1 MIYNK
6 KGKLNKLKTCL
17 LLLMMVLFAGAATA
31 QTNVYQHSG
40 TQAVTTN
47 GTLNYYDSGGA
58 SSVNGDY
65 YWEHWYKHN
74 ENSTLTFKNGTN
86 PVKVSFNHFTAWDDD
101 GTNAI
106 NLGQFA
112 LRINNDHLYVYE
124 GETADEANLI
134 VDLTGTIKD
143 EFSIMAQGPITFKF
157 VSDGQYRDEG
167 WAATVTSPS
176 TGFAVPLPLIA
187 KETCSDVVYINNSA
201 FGAKIYYTTN
211 GDQPSIYSTE
221 YTEPFAIDLNLDG
234 AMVTV
239 KAIAIVEGVG
249 TSGATPA
256 QHTFLH
262 ADQRPLPGEP
272 TISFEGN
279 IVKMTPA
286 AVPAGL
292 NDTYYVRYTT
302 DGSEPSATNG
312 TVYSE
317 PFEWHTPNTTFKAI
331 TQATDCPDKISTVVS
346 KTFGDVT
353 VPSPVIS
360 FDASGNATITC
371 SFAQASIYYTTNGSE
386 PTTSSSQYTATFAVT
401 PGTTVKAF
409 AYYGAEHYLPSAVVS
424 KIYVPEG
431 GSGVY
436 GGTTVLLDDREDHT
450 WSYYSDGDQP
460 IHSLKPADVKIT
472 YTGYGDNTMTS
483 TNTDNMPANSAFDTE
498 VTSSQVAVNVGEA
511 GNQFIYLKTLENANA
526 DGSGNYPYTMI
537 PNPFQVRP
545 TYEEETPSGS
555 TIDVTI
561 GSGNN
566 TSQYLPT
573 YTYNRYSF
581 SEQIYTA
588 SEIGSAGTIRT
599 LSFRVSSNAT
609 SRNVAI
615 YLKHTT
621 KTSFTSNTN
630 WESMSSSDLV
640 FNGTVTFTSGW
651 TEITLDT
658 PFEYNGTSNL
668 IVAVD
673 DNTNGW
679 QSSAMQCY
687 TYNAGS
693 NRSIYV
699 TSDNTNYTPSTTTYT
714 GTRDSYCN
722 QVKFSSNGGSSSSAK
737 YRGFYAWRV
746 KSLSS
751 GLAIQAD
758 GANVGVDGIIYP
770 DQEIEFVTAN
780 AKGNEVEFEA
790 LWAQAYVNSSTY
802 ATNSG
807 NYQNAYER
815 NFKVGN
821 TITTYNYPV
830 TFSTIYPDGTGTAGT
845 IALGANYTCSSDVK
859 FENITFTGGG
869 SRTFTADG
877 NDLIFGRGI
886 SGTVNYVRGLNQGTS
901 NNYSR
906 YRTDV
911 NFNIRIESGSFNY
924 VSFYAGYTSTQG
936 DSDAYTRLDGS
947 ANCVNVVLG
956 CDYDRAKGA
965 NNHGNDNLSVAY
977 AVTMG
982 NRVRMYNQVA
992 SSKTLDLNI
1001 KSGKFYTSMG
1011 DDMGTGDA
1019 TESMYLGITS
1029 YISDNSGNTTK
1040 TGERYVTIEG
1050 GEMTNIAGG
1059 VDANQTGDNGV
1070 RSFNLRMRG
1079 GLVKGAIYGAGAI
1092 SPANGDRHMV
1102 FTGGTV
1108 KGWIGAGANGVTA
1121 ENVTTG
1127 GQTHGES
1134 FVYVGGKT
1142 SVGGSA
1148 SINGSEGGTVFGAG
1162 KGSGASDEPESGRMS
1177 YGTNVVIADECDI
1190 LNNVYGGGNYG
1201 FAEEYTKLHILG
1213 GTVKGSVFGGSNQ
1226 NKGPVV
1232 TINMTNG
1239 NIKGNLYGG
1248 SNTSG
1253 TIAGLATI
1261 NVSGGNVSNVFGGGY
1276 GTSTNMAAG
1285 TKVTVS
1291 GGTIGTSAKEEPNG
1305 NVYGG
1310 GYAGTVTGNTEVNIT
1325 GGTMNDVYGAGLGA
1339 EYNGTTWPPTAA
1351 NANITGTTTVNVS
1364 GGTMA
1369 NVYGG
1374 GENGS
1379 VAFNATATSSTGKST
1394 VNVSGGE
1401 VTENVFGGGKNG
1413 TTQGATIVNVSG
1425 GNIRGNVFGG
1435 ALGAHGRIYVTGMR
1449 TVNILDGHVYGNVY
1463 GGSRNAND
1471 GNDLSRADNSFST
1484 YLGTEKISVTNIS
1497 GGIVDQNVYAAG
1509 YYGSTFGSV
1518 YVFIGKDAINNAPF
1532 KAPTDGITYN
1542 VNMLSIGGSVWAGGD
1557 WGTFSGQFGGS
1568 TVSGNSNIYVDGTDY
1583 ETETTQ
1589 TSNAQYMNIG
1599 GSVLGCGTSCH
1610 AGKNDRTIV
1619 IRNYGHADGNEPA
1632 EATRT
1637 LFSIQFAKTLII
1649 DNSNINFTGQGR
1661 INSLVTTEKYGIYE
1675 IANGAVSDIQ
1685 PYGLRLINGG
1695 GLFLNA
1701 PVTQI
1706 ANFKSMQLKSS
1717 YADIYAAL
1725 NDGGMVD
1732 NADFDEVTPTTLP
1745 TVANKVRVNNGTYVE
1760 VKYVSTT
1767 NGTKFGPV
1775 IGYTYMMAANIDDD
1789 ATCAYARPRWCYL
1802 TQIPDEYNN
1811 PNDGGWISYTTSE
1824 NTFALDGNSGSVQ
1837 MPYEN
1842 HTTRSG
1848 EDYFRIWRVGGTE
1861 HYREDV
1867 FDAAANG
1874 TATFSTVDVTITL
1887 PAFRAKTNYYRFETT
1902 GDGTNTTIDYGPD
1915 VLTFNAANYA
1925 KPCADGN
1932 WMYYDEDNL
1941 AQVTGVNENNT
1952 NTAFQKAL
1960 TEIKKNPDVNFGL
1973 VAMPGEGL
1981 NGSNYIICSDADNNL
1996 ANANTKFGNE
2006 NNTEQPQVTFRLTY
2020 YNKLSSN
2027 MTWDPMTIV
2036 LVQCDANGNPVD
2048 RVTISLAV
2056 NTSASIEQEF
2066 STKVYAIMQGKGQ
2079 TAETFNAKVVLPM
2092 FSLYESGEDAVFT
2105 LNSVGFEPAHNGVLV
2120 ERGDEYTFNN
2130 YAVDYAA
2137 GLNYDNTSG
2146 WSSPTVVGDYHDTYP
2161 MTAQGGHTNQTEI
2174 VGYAGGRQQFA
2185 IDFTLHYNGH
2195 ETADAEELIGTLTYN
2210 ITFSN
2215 YKKQTGVD
2223 EQGNP
2228 VYSEENNQPLKIVV
2242 EVYRRGTGNKF
2253 YLDGVNGS
2261 NSNSALF
2268 PNDAVK
2274 SLSTIFNRCGYLAGD
2289 EVYVVNKVTATNAL
2303 TWNGLPYN
2311 NVTLYRYNGGHKLKA
2326 DPETGVITPIVGN
2339 ENNDSYKGELLVVN
2353 NRAILTGITL
2363 DGYYEDPF
2371 APAGGKGE
2379 TPETSV
2385 QATAPLITVSNGG
2398 IVELSNGTVLNNNY
2412 NTGNGGAVYV
2422 NNGGTLMMNM
2432 DAQIKDNVSVGVGA
2446 GVYMAGNMIVSDDV
2460 KVFDN
2465 KKGTTQNN
2473 VLLTAADKVITIG
2486 TDVTTDDYAKLGT
2499 DAKIGVTKELYG
2511 DVQGY
2516 TKVVNVESNNDIA
2529 WLETPYNVHPNS
2541 IIYHDLGMYQLEKF
2555 SDPTYLYWIGT
2566 WVTVQYWNPK
2576 YESNEVEGYDPDNMD
2591 YSNIDT
2597 PEELAWLI
2605 SMVNGENGAT
2615 PNDLSGKTVNITADI
2630 DMNASIW
2637 VPIGSLTHPFK
2648 GTFEGNGHVITGM
2661 RSPLVQTNM
2670 AMFGNTDGATIQD
2683 MVAKVNFDANSANMG
2698 TLVGTMTGGTL
2709 SNVEAA
2715 GVISGGSNTVNMGGL
2730 VGNAVS
2736 GTIHSAFAVNEMTGA
2751 TNTVMGGLVG
2761 TNGADLYNSYANVT
2775 MTGSNTKGGL
2785 VGVNNEGCTVEN
2797 CYVVLGQQEYP
2808 AFAYTNKGSIN
2819 YCYVDKAGAQVG
2831 DTEGSTGSI
2840 AKSGTYAAVK
2850 GRKELGYMYS
2860 DNIVTAPAE
2869 NAYANHEN
2877 HEYLNNHTVVWNG
2890 LLSVLNQWVAD
2901 GHTSYSTWY
2910 RPTTQGIN
2918 GDLPVLGFPKDN
2930 SMATTATDAKF
2941 LQYAAYNLEHTS
2953 KADAFD
2959 NGIDGLLTNTNYTN
2973 IFLYGNA
2980 TEVANVPAANT
2991 HVFINE
2997 DAVLLQSGNGEFI
3010 NATVGVTFDNSD
3022 KGTHSYDY
3030 YDNKLEYDWHM
3041 MSSPLKDA
3049 IIGATYGDA
3058 TGNGQPVNI
3067 TKLEGSYFPDGLISG
3082 SNPAIGGDVKWDFYT
3097 YFEPEYHWIYLK
3109 RSGDNHWHT
3118 DGGAQIQYLSGQEGV
3133 AVNNNETIFVPGKG
3147 YMMAINQDTYMSST
3161 GTLNSGDVTIKLTKQ
3176 ESQAPAPEQEYNEG
3190 WNLVGNPYQ
3199 AYLKMSNLGH
3209 AAYTYDADK
3218 GVYVPFVKGQSDN
3231 LEVLAKFVHPHQA
3244 FFVNAASN
3252 DEELTFTPDMA
3263 TTEEDANSY
3272 FRDDNIN
3279 YPLVNLYAEN
3289 EGGSRDLTVIELHR
3303 PELGGVTKLQ
3313 TMRSSNFII
3322 AAHLDGQ
3329 SYGLVFTPEG
3339 TERIPVHFIADEN
3352 GTYTLRWNT
3361 QNGEFTSLRL
3371 VDNLTGTNYDMLAN
3385 DHYTFTASTEDY
3397 ASRFYI
3403 TYTVTDVDEN
3413 VDGESNFAYF
3423 DGTDWVIN
3431 GQGTLDVVDV
3441 LGRTLFSQRLTN
3453 DQNRVNLNGVA
3464 KGVYLLRVSN
3474 GKNTMVQK
3482 IVVR

>member
-6 KGKLNKLKTCL
+6 KGKLNKLKTSLL
-17 LLLMMVLFAGAATA
+17 LLLMVLFALPVKA

-211 GDQPSIYSTE
+211 GDQPTISSTE
-221 YTEPFAIDLNLDG
+221 YTEPFAIDLDPVG

-249 TSGATPA
+249 TSGTTPA

-262 ADQRPLPGEP
+262 ADQRPVPDEP
-272 TISFEGN
+272 TISISGN
-279 IVKMTPA
+279 TVTFTPSD
-286 AVPAGL
+286 VPAGL
-292 NDTYYVRYTT
+292 NDTYYIRYTT
-302 DGSEPSATNG
+302 DGSDPTATNG
-312 TVYSE
+312 TVLNSRTG
-317 PFEWHTPNTTFKAI
+317 FSIEWHTPNTTFKAI

-386 PTTSSSQYTATFAVT
+386 PTTSSSQYTAPFAVT

-409 AYYGAEHYLPSAVVS
+409 AHYAADHYLPSAVVS

-431 GSGVY
+431 GSGTYNGV
-436 GGTTVLLDDREDHT
+436 VLLDDREDHS
-450 WSYYSDGDQP
+450 WSYYSDGTQP

-472 YTGYGDNTMTS
+472 YKGYGPNTMTS

-498 VTSSQVAVNVGEA
+498 VEEDQVAVNVGEPE
-511 GNQFIYLKTLENANA
+511 NQFVYLKTLENANEA
-526 DGSGNYPYTMI
+526 GTGNYPYTMI
-537 PNPFQVRP
+537 ANPFQVRP
-545 TYEEETPSGS
+545 TYGE
-555 TIDVTI
+555 
-561 GSGNN
+561 
-566 TSQYLPT
+566 
-573 YTYNRYSF
+573 
-581 SEQIYTA
+581 
-588 SEIGSAGTIRT
+588 GT
-599 LSFRVSSNAT
+599 
-609 SRNVAI
+609 
-615 YLKHTT
+615 
-621 KTSFTSNTN
+621 
-630 WESMSSSDLV
+630 
-640 FNGTVTFTSGW
+640 
-651 TEITLDT
+651 
-658 PFEYNGTSNL
+658 
-668 IVAVD
+668 
-673 DNTNGW
+673 
-679 QSSAMQCY
+679 
-687 TYNAGS
+687 
-693 NRSIYV
+693 
-699 TSDNTNYTPSTTTYT
+699 TTTYT
-714 GTRDSYCN
+714 SYDK
-722 QVKFSSNGGSSSSAK
+722 VTSSSNLDLTLGTYLLVYELGSYAFNGTISNGNGGRTSISITDGVISTPGSAAILTLVQAATSGGTTYYYLMSGNTYYGADGGDLVSTTSNPTQAYQWTVSISNGTLSMNNRTQTGGNNPRHLVYSSDYYFYPGRSNVSNNLSLYKATEHTVTTSD

-746 KSLSS
+746 KSMSNGLSIKV
-751 GLAIQAD
+751 GD
-758 GANVGVDGIIYP
+758 NTYTNANITTGIILYP

-780 AKGNEVEFEA
+780 QEGNEVEFEA
-790 LWAQAYVNSSTY
+790 MWAKAYY
-802 ATNSG
+802 YDATSQSG
-807 NYQNAYER
+807 DLNANVGYER
-815 NFKVGN
+815 NFVKLGGEG
-821 TITTYNYPV
+821 TWDIDGITYPCTVSAYN
-830 TFSTIYPDGTGTAGT
+830 PDGSN
-845 IALGANYTCSSDVK
+845 GATSAKVSGEITCQADLK
-859 FENITFTGGG
+859 IENIQISGESSTM
-869 SRTFTADG
+869 TA
-877 NDLIFGRGI
+877 NNHDLIIGRGI
-886 SGTVNYVRGLNQGTS
+886 SGRTNSIQGIGGNTAS
-901 NNYSR
+901 NLDY
-906 YRTDV
+906 T
-911 NFNIRIESGSFNY
+911 IRVESGTFTN
-924 VSFYAGYTSTQG
+924 FAMMRQ
-936 DSDAYTRLDGS
+936 GS
-947 ANCVNVVLG
+947 ATCTGVNSARAILG
-956 CDYDRAKGA
+956 SDYDRAKKDNGKLSITGTMYGGSSNHA
-965 NNHGNDNLSVAY
+965 FSTATNRNNLTFDWL
-977 AVTMG
+977 
-982 NRVRMYNQVA
+982 
-992 SSKTLDLNI
+992 I
-1001 KSGKFYTSMG
+1001 KSGYFQGNVGTATAEQSIY
-1011 DDMGTGDA
+1011 MGTPGD
-1019 TESMYLGITS
+1019 
-1029 YISDNSGNTTK
+1029 GNTQNSVQYQGK
-1040 TGERYVTIEG
+1040 RRLILEG
-1050 GEMTNIAGG
+1050 GSVANIAGG
-1059 VDANQTGDNGV
+1059 INCYENNYANYMVNDGSWAVMIRMKGGTVRGV
-1070 RSFNLRMRG
+1070 
-1079 GLVKGAIYGAGAI
+1079 VYGAAQFAG
-1092 SPANGDRHMV
+1092 SSGDRRFV
-1102 FTGGTV
+1102 FTGGSV
-1108 KGWIGAGANGVTA
+1108 AGWIAGGCNGT
-1121 ENVTTG
+1121 NTTG
-1127 GQTHGES
+1127 GELYGDTYIY
-1134 FVYVGGKT
+1134 FGGKAQCD
-1142 SVGGSA
+1142 S
-1148 SINGSEGGTVFGAG
+1148 NGSSTTIGPGQATGGNIFGAG
-1162 KGSGASDEPESGRMS
+1162 SGNSGATGDNATVGRVNNS
-1177 YGTNVVIADECDI
+1177 TIVIADEATVER
-1190 LNNVYGGGNYG
+1190 NVYGGGNYG
-1201 FAEEYTKLHILG
+1201 YVRNGETNKSDIYVLG
-1213 GTVKGSVFGGSNQ
+1213 GTVEGSVFGGSNMQKGQ
-1226 NKGPVV
+1226 NV
-1232 TINMTNG
+1232 
-1239 NIKGNLYGG
+1239 NITMKDGTVEGNLYGG
-1248 SNTSG
+1248 SNTQG
-1253 TIAGLATI
+1253 TINYLATI
-1261 NVSGGNVSNVFGGGY
+1261 NISGGTVSNVFGGGY
-1276 GTSTNMAAG
+1276 GSSTNMAAG

-1291 GGTIGTSAKEEPNG
+1291 GGIVGTKDTSKADTYTYG

-1325 GGTMNDVYGAGLGA
+1325 GGTMKDVYGAGLGA
-1339 EYNGTTWPPTAA
+1339 EYNGTTWPPAAA

-1425 GNIRGNVFGG
+1425 GNVRGNVFGG
-1435 ALGAHGRIYVTGMR
+1435 ALGAHGRIYVNGMR
-1449 TVNILDGHVYGNVY
+1449 TVNMTDGHVYGNVY

-1471 GNDLSRADNSFST
+1471 GNDLSKADNTFST

-1497 GGIVDQNVYAAG
+1497 GGIIDQNVYAAG

-1518 YVFIGKDAINNAPF
+1518 YVFIGKNAINNAPF

-1542 VNMLSIGGSVWAGGD
+1542 VTKLSIGGSVWAGGD

-1706 ANFKSMQLKSS
+1706 ANFKSMQLKSD

-1732 NADFDEVTPTTLP
+1732 NADFDEVTPSTLP

-1932 WMYYDEDNL
+1932 WMYYDEDSQT
-1941 AQVTGVNENNT
+1941 QVTGVNESNT
-1952 NTAFQKAL
+1952 NVAFQKAL

-1981 NGSNYIICSDADNNL
+1981 NGSNYIICGDADNNL
-1996 ANANTKFGNE
+1996 AKATTKFGNE
-2006 NNTEQPQVTFRLTY
+2006 DNTEQPQVTFRLTY

-2066 STKVYAIMQGKGQ
+2066 STKVYAIMQGKES

-2092 FSLYESGEDAVFT
+2092 FSLFESGEDAKFT
-2105 LNSVGFEPAHNGVLV
+2105 LNSVNFESANGGVLV
-2120 ERGDEYTFNN
+2120 ARGGSVEYDFDH

-2161 MTAQGGHTNQTEI
+2161 MTAQGGHTNQTET

-2195 ETADAEELIGTLTYN
+2195 ETADAEKLIGTLTYN

-2215 YKKQTGVD
+2215 YKKQNGVD
-2223 EQGNP
+2223 QQGNP
-2228 VYSEENNQPLKIVV
+2228 IYVQVDNQPLKIVV

-2289 EVYVVNKVTATNAL
+2289 EVYVVNKVTATNSL

-2311 NVTLYRYNGGHKLKA
+2311 NVTLYRYNGGHTLKA

-2339 ENNDSYKGELLVVN
+2339 SNNDSYKGELLVVN

-2432 DAQIKDNVSVGVGA
+2432 DAQIKDNVSVGDGA
-2446 GVYMAGNMIVSDDV
+2446 GVYMAGNMIVSDNV

-2486 TDVTTDDYAKLGT
+2486 TDATTDDYAELGT

-2576 YESNEVEGYDPDNMD
+2576 YESNEVEGYDPDDMD

-2670 AMFGNTDGATIQD
+2670 AMFGNTNGATIQD

-2698 TLVGTMTGGTL
+2698 TLIGSMTGGTL

-2715 GVISGGSNTVNMGGL
+2715 GVIRGGSNTVNMGGL

-2736 GTIHSAFAVNEMTGA
+2736 GTIHSAFAVNEMTGSA
-2751 TNTVMGGLVG
+2751 NTVMGGLVG

-2797 CYVVLGQQEYP
+2797 CYVVLGQQEHP

-2819 YCYVDKAGAQVG
+2819 YCYVDKAGAEVG
-2831 DTEGSTGSI
+2831 DTEGSTGTI

-2850 GRKELGYMYS
+2850 DRKALGYMYD

-2918 GDLPVLGFPKDN
+2918 GDLPVLAFPKDN

-2959 NGIDGLLTNTNYTN
+2959 NGIDGLLANTNYTN

-2997 DAVLLQSGNGEFI
+2997 DAVLLQSGNGKFI
-3010 NATVGVTFDNSD
+3010 NTTVGVTFDNSS
-3022 KGTHSYDY
+3022 KNAYDY
-3030 YDNKLEYDWHM
+3030 YGNKLEYDWHF
-3041 MSSPLKDA
+3041 MSTPLQNA
-3049 IIGATYGDA
+3049 PINATYGA
-3058 TGNGQPVNI
+3058 QSTFGQPVNI
-3067 TKLEGSYFPDGLISG
+3067 QSIDANSYFPNGIPM
-3082 SNPAIGGDVKWDFYT
+3082 NTGGEIKWDFYS
-3097 YFEPEYHWIYLK
+3097 YYEPEYHWINLK
-3109 RSGDNHWHT
+3109 RGSDSHWHMDAPT
-3118 DGGAQIQYLSGQEGV
+3118 TPISYT
-3133 AVNNNETIFVPGKG
+3133 NETNFVPGKG
-3147 YMMAINQDTYMSST
+3147 YMMAINQDSYMSST
-3161 GTLNSGDVTIKLTKQ
+3161 GTLNNGGVTITLTNQ
-3176 ESQAPAPEQEYNEG
+3176 EPLDETYNKG

-3199 AYLKMSNLGH
+3199 AYLDLNEVG
-3209 AAYTYDADK
+3209 AGNYYIYDAESNA
-3218 GVYVPFVKGQSDN
+3218 YVPYAVEGSN
-3231 LEVLAKFVHPHQA
+3231 NPVTPSRYIHPHQG
-3244 FFVNAASN
+3244 FFMHTDTDNT
-3252 DEELTFTPDMA
+3252 TFTFGTSMA
-3263 TTEEDANSY
+3263 TTTTDNGSY
-3272 FRDDNIN
+3272 FRGDDRIN
-3279 YPLVNLYAEN
+3279 YPLVNLFATN
-3289 EGGSRDLTVIELHR
+3289 ESGNTDLAIVEFNR
-3303 PELGGVTKLQ
+3303 PEIGGATKVSFM
-3313 TMRSSNFII
+3313 TNANFSI
-3322 AAHLDGQ
+3322 AAHLNGEG
-3329 SYGLVFTPEG
+3329 YGLLFAPEG
-3339 TERIPVHFIADEN
+3339 TEKVPVHFKAQED
-3352 GTYTLRWNT
+3352 GTYTLTWST
-3361 QNGEFTSLRL
+3361 YNGDFSSLLL
-3371 VDNLTGTNYDMLAN
+3371 VDNKTGVITDMLRA
-3385 DHYTFTASTEDY
+3385 DKYTFDASADDY
-3397 ASRFYI
+3397 SSRFYI

>member
-17 LLLMMVLFAGAATA
+17 LLLMMVLFALPVKA

-211 GDQPSIYSTE
+211 GDQPTIYSTE
-221 YTEPFAIDLNLDG
+221 YTEPFAIDLNPDG

-262 ADQRPLPGEP
+262 ADQRPLPGVP

-302 DGSEPSATNG
+302 DGSDPSATNG

-317 PFEWHTPNTTFKAI
+317 PFEWHTPNTTFRAI

-346 KTFGDVT
+346 GTFGDVT

-386 PTTSSSQYTATFAVT
+386 PTTSSSQYTAPFAVT

-424 KIYVPEG
+424 KIYVPAG

-436 GGTTVLLDDREDHT
+436 GGTTVLLDDREDHS
-450 WSYYSDGDQP
+450 WSYYSDNTNP
-460 IHSLKPADVKIT
+460 IRSLNPADVKIT
-472 YTGYGDNTMTS
+472 YFGNGTNNIS
-483 TNTDNMPANSAFDTE
+483 TTNGATPAANSWTQSATT
-498 VTSSQVAVNVGEA
+498 VQVSYNETA
-511 GNQFIYLKTLENANA
+511 NQFVYLKTLERA
-526 DGSGNYPYTMI
+526 DGATSQNPTGNCAYTTI
-537 PNPFQVRP
+537 PNPFSKRP
-545 TYEEETPSGS
+545 TY
-555 TIDVTI
+555 
-561 GSGNN
+561 
-566 TSQYLPT
+566 QYANGDL
-573 YTYNRYSF
+573 NRY
-581 SEQIYTA
+581 
-588 SEIGSAGTIRT
+588 
-599 LSFRVSSNAT
+599 
-609 SRNVAI
+609 
-615 YLKHTT
+615 
-621 KTSFTSNTN
+621 
-630 WESMSSSDLV
+630 
-640 FNGTVTFTSGW
+640 
-651 TEITLDT
+651 
-658 PFEYNGTSNL
+658 
-668 IVAVD
+668 
-673 DNTNGW
+673 
-679 QSSAMQCY
+679 C
-687 TYNAGS
+687 
-693 NRSIYV
+693 
-699 TSDNTNYTPSTTTYT
+699 
-714 GTRDSYCN
+714 
-722 QVKFSSNGGSSSSAK
+722 
-737 YRGFYAWRV
+737 GFYGWRV
-746 KSLSS
+746 KSVTGGS
-751 GLAIQAD
+751 IQNYAV
-758 GANVGVDGIIYP
+758 GATIP
-770 DQEIEFVTAN
+770 AETEIQFVPA
-780 AKGNEVEFEA
+780 GEYGMEVELEA
-790 LWAQAYVNSSTY
+790 LWARAYVVATGGNNSNTAIS
-802 ATNSG
+802 S
-807 NYQNAYER
+807 QNVGYER
-815 NFKVGN
+815 NFVVLAQNQNYYFGGYTSPRISN
-821 TITTYNYPV
+821 TGYAA
-830 TFSTIYPDGTGTAGT
+830 TISRRYPDGTLGNANATVRPIQSGYQQTYAIT
-845 IALGANYTCSSDVK
+845 LGADTK
-859 FENITFTGGG
+859 FEFLGFYTNNNFTL
-869 SRTFTADG
+869 TAAG
-877 NDLIFGRGI
+877 NDLIFGRGVT
-886 SGTVNYVRGLNQGTS
+886 GTVNNVRGFSEGS
-901 NNYSR
+901 SSAVNY
-906 YRTDV
+906 T
-911 NFNIRIESGSFNY
+911 IRLESGVFANLHL
-924 VSFYAGYTSTQG
+924 GYNNGNTTGTFSSTFSAKG
-936 DSDAYTRLDGS
+936 IFGS
-947 ANCVNVVLG
+947 
-956 CDYDRAKGA
+956 DYDRAK
-965 NNHGNDNLSVAY
+965 NDNGSLSVSPSTNA
-977 AVTMG
+977 G
-982 NRVRMYNQVA
+982 NIYGGTRMVFSNV
-992 SSKTLDLNI
+992 SNKDNLTFDWII
-1001 KSGKFYTSMG
+1001 KSGKFHDGILGAAEGG
-1011 DDMGTGDA
+1011 DQ
-1019 TESMYLGITS
+1019 SVYLGS
-1029 YISDNSGNTTK
+1029 SQGGSSLRYIGK
-1040 TGERYVTIEG
+1040 RRMTIEG
-1050 GEMTNIAGG
+1050 GEFASIAGG
-1059 VDANQTGDNGV
+1059 MNSGSGTDAGDNYDNDYTTGEAKDVVTIRMKGGTV
-1070 RSFNLRMRG
+1070 RGS
-1079 GLVKGAIYGAGAI
+1079 IYGAAAFAGAKGGRTFVI
-1092 SPANGDRHMV
+1092 
-1102 FTGGTV
+1102 TGGDV
-1108 KGWIGAGANGVTA
+1108 LGWISGGANGTSTA
-1121 ENVTTG
+1121 G
-1127 GQTHGES
+1127 GELYGNTY
-1134 FVYVGGKT
+1134 VYVGG
-1142 SVGGSA
+1142 SANVGNSSGGNHVGGNVYNQNNNTYG
-1148 SINGSEGGTVFGAG
+1148 INGADGGSVFGAG
-1162 KGSGASDEPESGRMS
+1162 CGILTTNNQYTPNTNYQLDSYTVGRVTNS
-1177 YGTNVVIADECDI
+1177 NVVIADNAVVWRD
-1190 LNNVYGGGNYG
+1190 VYGGGNYG
-1201 FAEEYTKLHILG
+1201 YIRSNGTANIQILG
-1213 GTVKGSVFGGSNQ
+1213 GTIKGNVYGGTNNQ
-1226 NKGPVV
+1226 QGQTVN
-1232 TINMTNG
+1232 ISMTDGLING
-1239 NIKGNLYGG
+1239 NIYGG
-1248 SNTSG
+1248 SNTWG
-1253 TIAGLATI
+1253 TIHNLATI
-1261 NVSGGNVSNVFGGGY
+1261 NVSGGVVNNVFGGGY
-1276 GTSTNMAAG
+1276 GASTNMAAG

-1291 GGTIGTSAKEEPNG
+1291 GGIVGTKDTSKADTYTYG

-1310 GYAGTVTGNTEVNIT
+1310 GYAGSVTGNTEVNIS
-1325 GGTMNDVYGAGLGA
+1325 GGTMKDVYGAGLGV
-1339 EYNGTTWPPTAA
+1339 EYNGTTWPPAAA
-1351 NANITGTTTVNVS
+1351 NANITGTTTVSVS

-1401 VTENVFGGGKNG
+1401 VTENVYGGGKNG
-1413 TTQGATIVNVSG
+1413 TTQGPTIVNVSG
-1425 GNIRGNVFGG
+1425 GNVRGNVFGG
-1435 ALGAHGRIYVTGMR
+1435 ALGAHGRIYVNGMR
-1449 TVNILDGHVYGNVY
+1449 TVNMTDGHVYGNVY

-1471 GNDLSRADNSFST
+1471 GNDLSKADNTFST

-1497 GGIVDQNVYAAG
+1497 GGIIDQNVYAAG

-1518 YVFIGKDAINNAPF
+1518 YAFIGKTAIETAPF
-1532 KAPTDGITYN
+1532 KEPTTGITYN
-1542 VNMLSIGGSVWAGGD
+1542 VTKLIIGGSVWAGGD

-1589 TSNAQYMNIG
+1589 TSNAQYRNIG

-1619 IRNYGHADGNEPA
+1619 MRNYGHADGSEPA

-1661 INSLVTTEKYGIYE
+1661 INSLVTTEKYAMYE

-1725 NDGGMVD
+1725 NDNGMVD
-1732 NADFDEVTPTTLP
+1732 NDDFDEVTPTTLP

-1775 IGYTYMMAANIDDD
+1775 IGFAHMMVAGVQNQDD

-1932 WMYYDEDNL
+1932 WMYYDETNL
-1941 AQVTGVNENNT
+1941 TQVTGVDEDDT
-1952 NTAFQKAL
+1952 NVAFQKAL

-2006 NNTEQPQVTFRLTY
+2006 DNTEQPQVTFRLTY

-2105 LNSVGFEPAHNGVLV
+2105 LNSVDFVSAHDGVLV

-2137 GLNYDNTSG
+2137 GYNYDNTSG
-2146 WSSPTVVGDYHDTYP
+2146 WSSPTVVGNYQDTYP
-2161 MTAQGGHTNQTEI
+2161 MTQSGHGTQT

-2195 ETADAEELIGTLTYN
+2195 ETANEEQLIGTLTYN

-2228 VYSEENNQPLKIVV
+2228 VYSEVNNQPLTIVV

-2261 NSNSALF
+2261 NSNTALF

-2303 TWNGLPYN
+2303 TWNGLPYS

-2326 DPETGVITPIVGN
+2326 DPETEVITPIVGN
-2339 ENNDSYKGELLVVN
+2339 ENNDSYKGELLVAN
-2353 NRAILTGITL
+2353 NRAVLTGITL

-2398 IVELSNGTVLNNNY
+2398 IVELSNGTVLQNNY
-2412 NTGNGGAVYV
+2412 NTSNGGAVYV

-2432 DAQIKDNVSVGVGA
+2432 DAQIKDNVTAGDGA

-2486 TDVTTDDYAKLGT
+2486 TDATTDDYAELGT

-2576 YESNEVEGYDPDNMD
+2576 YESNEVEGYDPDDMD

-2850 GRKELGYMYS
+2850 DRKHLDYMYR
-2860 DNIVTAPAE
+2860 DNIVTAAE
-2869 NAYANHEN
+2869 NTYASHEGI
-2877 HEYLNNHTVVWNG
+2877 EYTKDTHTPLVWNG

-2918 GDLPVLGFPKDN
+2918 GDLPVLAFPKDN
-2930 SMATTATDAKF
+2930 CVGNYAEEDGKF
-2941 LQYAAYNLEHTS
+2941 LRYSAYNLNPNTEAGET
-2953 KADAFD
+2953 FN
-2959 NGIDGLLTNTNYTN
+2959 NGLDGLFTHYSGKAAN
-2973 IFLYGNA
+2973 IFLYNNATDVANGSGNA
-2980 TEVANVPAANT
+2980 NL
-2991 HVFINE
+2991 FINE
-2997 DAVLLQSGNGEFI
+2997 DAVLTQAASSSKEGEPQYNVI

-3041 MSSPLKDA
+3041 MSSSLKNA
-3049 IIGATYGDA
+3049 LIGATYEGE
-3058 TGNGQPVNI
+3058 TGYGKPVDI
-3067 TKLEGSYFPDGLISG
+3067 KTLEGSYFPNGLITE

-3097 YFEPEYHWIYLK
+3097 YFEPEYHWINLK
-3109 RSGDNHWHT
+3109 RSGANHWHT

-3147 YMMAINQDTYMSST
+3147 YMMAINKDSYMSNT
-3161 GTLNSGDVTIKLTKQ
+3161 GELNSGNVKIKLTQQ
-3176 ESQAPAPEQEYNEG
+3176 ESQAPAPEEAYNEG

-3199 AYLKMSNLGH
+3199 AYLKMSALGELGY

-3218 GVYVPFVKGQSDN
+3218 GVYAPFVMTQSDN
-3231 LEVLAKFVHPHQA
+3231 PEVLADNVHPHQA
-3244 FFVNAASN
+3244 FFVHAAN
-3252 DEELTFTPDMA
+3252 DGDVLEFTPAMA
-3263 TTEEDANSY
+3263 TTEKNSNSY
-3272 FRDDNIN
+3272 FRDDKIN

-3303 PELGGVTKLQ
+3303 PELGGVTKMQ

-3385 DHYTFTASTEDY
+3385 DHYTFTASTDDY

-3423 DGTDWVIN
+3423 DGSDWVVN

>member
-6 KGKLNKLKTCL
+6 KGKLNKLKTSL
-17 LLLMMVLFAGAATA
+17 LLLMLVCFAGAATA
-31 QTNVYQHSG
+31 QTNNVYMHSG
-40 TQAVTTN
+40 TQNVT
-47 GTLNYYDSGGA
+47 GTLNFYDSGGP
-58 SSVNGDY
+58 SSPDFW
-65 YWEHWYKHN
+65 WEKWYKHN
-74 ENSTLTFKNGTN
+74 ENSTLVFKNGES
-86 PVKVSFNHFTAWDDD
+86 PIKVEFKSFTAYD
-101 GTNAI
+101 GNTGA

-112 LRINNDHLYVYE
+112 LRVNNDHLYVYE
-124 GETADEANLI
+124 GESADDSKLI
-134 VDLTGTIKD
+134 CDLTGAIKE
-143 EFSIMAQGPITFKF
+143 EFSIMANGPITFKF

-167 WAATVTSPS
+167 WAATVTSS
-176 TGFAVPLPLIA
+176 TSYTVQKPIIT
-187 KETCSDVVYINNSA
+187 KETCSDYVIIYNTAN
-201 FGAKIYYTTN
+201 GGQIYYSTDGNDPEVPSKDPLSAGTLYN
-211 GDQPSIYSTE
+211 G
-221 YTEPFAIDLNLDG
+221 PFAIDLDDQS
-234 AMVTV
+234 ASVTV
-239 KAIAIVEGVG
+239 KAIVVAG
-249 TSGATPA
+249 TNTSAVASHIFT
-256 QHTFLH
+256 H
-262 ADQRPLPGEP
+262 ADQRPLPGVP

-302 DGSEPSATNG
+302 DGSDPSATNG

-346 KTFGDVT
+346 NTFGDVT
-353 VPSPVIS
+353 VPTPVIS

-386 PTTSSSQYTATFAVT
+386 PTTSSSQYTAPFAVT

-409 AYYGAEHYLPSAVVS
+409 AHYGAEHYLPSAVVS
-424 KIYVPEG
+424 KIYVPAG

-436 GGTTVLLDDREDHT
+436 GGTTVLLDDREDHS
-450 WSYYSDGDQP
+450 WSYYSDGIQP

-472 YTGYGDNTMTS
+472 YKGYGPNTMTS

-498 VTSSQVAVNVGEA
+498 VTSSQVAVNVGETE
-511 GNQFIYLKTLENANA
+511 NQFIYLKTLENANPE
-526 DGSGNYPYTMI
+526 GSSSNSQSYSYTMI
-537 PNPFQVRP
+537 HNPFQVRP
-545 TYEEETPSGS
+545 VYS
-555 TIDVTI
+555 T
-561 GSGNN
+561 G
-566 TSQYLPT
+566 
-573 YTYNRYSF
+573 
-581 SEQIYTA
+581 
-588 SEIGSAGTIRT
+588 GSAPVLVTENFNDT
-599 LSFRVSSNAT
+599 EAT
-609 SRNVAI
+609 N
-615 YLKHTT
+615 Y
-621 KTSFTSNTN
+621 TS
-630 WESMSSSDLV
+630 
-640 FNGTVTFTSGW
+640 GTV
-651 TEITLDT
+651 
-658 PFEYNGTSNL
+658 NL
-668 IVAVD
+668 PS
-673 DNTNGW
+673 GW
-679 QSSAMQCY
+679 QSGNTDYVPAPRVSNYATSSTIRNYDGNYLLMSGRYGGSTYEQYNYAIAPQYQDITSISFRFRFSSSTYGQLEVGYLSGTSLYTLQTISTSNQYSNGWNQYTLSA
-687 TYNAGS
+687 
-693 NRSIYV
+693 
-699 TSDNTNYTPSTTTYT
+699 SDIATIN
-714 GTRDSYCN
+714 
-722 QVKFSSNGGSSSSAK
+722 SNGGQLVFMFSSGRDNNTYYHVAIDDVAITGIQSTTD

-746 KSLSS
+746 KSMSSDLSMKVGNTTYTS
-751 GLAIQAD
+751 SNI
-758 GANVGVDGIIYP
+758 ANGIIVYP
-770 DQEIEFVTAN
+770 EQEVEFITS
-780 AKGNEVEFEA
+780 KQEGNEVEFEA
-790 LWAQAYVNSSTY
+790 LWAKAWVNSTSSSER

-830 TFSTIYPDGTGTAGT
+830 TFSTIYPDGTGTAGSIT
-845 IALGANYTCSSDVK
+845 LGDDYTCSSDVK
-859 FENITFTGGG
+859 FENITFGGNTT
-869 SRTFTADG
+869 RTITAAG
-877 NDLIFGRGI
+877 NDLIIGRGI
-886 SGTVNYVRGLNQGTS
+886 SGRTNSIQGIGGNTAS
-901 NNYSR
+901 NLDY
-906 YRTDV
+906 T
-911 NFNIRIESGSFNY
+911 IRVESGTFTN
-924 VSFYAGYTSTQG
+924 FAMMRQ
-936 DSDAYTRLDGS
+936 GS
-947 ANCVNVVLG
+947 ATCTGVNSARAILG
-956 CDYDRAKGA
+956 SDYDRAKKDNGKLSITGTMYGGSSNHA
-965 NNHGNDNLSVAY
+965 FSTATNRNNLTFDWL
-977 AVTMG
+977 
-982 NRVRMYNQVA
+982 
-992 SSKTLDLNI
+992 I
-1001 KSGKFYTSMG
+1001 KSGYFQGNVGTATAAQSIY
-1011 DDMGTGDA
+1011 MGTPGD
-1019 TESMYLGITS
+1019 
-1029 YISDNSGNTTK
+1029 GNTQNSVQYQGK
-1040 TGERYVTIEG
+1040 RRLILEG
-1050 GEMTNIAGG
+1050 GSVANIAGG
-1059 VDANQTGDNGV
+1059 INCYENNYANYMVNDGSWAVMIRMKGGTVRGV
-1070 RSFNLRMRG
+1070 
-1079 GLVKGAIYGAGAI
+1079 VYGAAQFAG
-1092 SPANGDRHMV
+1092 SSGDRRFV
-1102 FTGGTV
+1102 FTGGSV
-1108 KGWIGAGANGVTA
+1108 AGWIAGGCNGTNEDGGELYGSTEIYFGGKA
-1121 ENVTTG
+1121 QCNSNGSNTTIGPGQATG
-1127 GQTHGES
+1127 GN
-1134 FVYVGGKT
+1134 
-1142 SVGGSA
+1142 
-1148 SINGSEGGTVFGAG
+1148 IFGAG
-1162 KGSGASDEPESGRMS
+1162 SGNSGASGDNATVGRVNNS
-1177 YGTNVVIADECDI
+1177 TIVVADEAVVER
-1190 LNNVYGGGNYG
+1190 NVYGGGNYG
-1201 FAEEYTKLHILG
+1201 YVRNGATNKSDLYVLG
-1213 GTVKGSVFGGSNQ
+1213 GTVNGSVFGGSNMQKGQ
-1226 NKGPVV
+1226 NV
-1232 TINMTNG
+1232 
-1239 NIKGNLYGG
+1239 NIWMKDGEVKGNLYGG
-1248 SNTSG
+1248 SNTQG
-1253 TIAGLATI
+1253 TVNYLATI
-1261 NVSGGNVSNVFGGGY
+1261 NVSGGVVNNVFGGGY
-1276 GTSTNMAAG
+1276 GASTNMAAG

-1291 GGTIGTSAKEEPNG
+1291 GGIVGTKDTSKADTYTYG

-1310 GYAGTVTGNTEVNIT
+1310 GYAGTVTGNTEVNIS
-1325 GGTMNDVYGAGLGA
+1325 GGTMKDVYGAGLGA
-1339 EYNGTTWPPTAA
+1339 EYNGTTWPPAAA

-1435 ALGAHGRIYVTGMR
+1435 ALGAHGRIYVNGMR
-1449 TVNILDGHVYGNVY
+1449 TVNMTDGHVYGNVY

-1471 GNDLSRADNSFST
+1471 GNDLSKADNTFSAYT
-1484 YLGTEKISVTNIS
+1484 GTEKISVTNIS
-1497 GGIVDQNVYAAG
+1497 GGIIDQNVYAAG

-1518 YVFIGKDAINNAPF
+1518 YVFIGKNAINNAPF

-1542 VNMLSIGGSVWAGGD
+1542 VTKLNIGGSVWAGGD

-1725 NDGGMVD
+1725 NDNGMVD
-1732 NADFDEVTPTTLP
+1732 NDDFDEVTPTTLP

-1932 WMYYDEDNL
+1932 WMYYDEDN
-1941 AQVTGVNENNT
+1941 QTQETGVNESNT
-1952 NTAFQKAL
+1952 NVAFQKAL

-2006 NNTEQPQVTFRLTY
+2006 DNTEQPQVTFRLTY

-2066 STKVYAIMQGKGQ
+2066 STKVYAIMQGKES

-2092 FSLYESGEDAVFT
+2092 FSLFESGEDAKFT
-2105 LNSVGFEPAHNGVLV
+2105 LNSVDFESANDGVLV
-2120 ERGDEYTFNN
+2120 ARGGSVEYDFDH

-2161 MTAQGGHTNQTEI
+2161 MTAQGGHTTNQTET

-2215 YKKQTGVD
+2215 YKKQNGVD
-2223 EQGNP
+2223 QQGNP
-2228 VYSEENNQPLKIVV
+2228 IYVQVNNQPLKIVV

-2385 QATAPLITVSNGG
+2385 QATAPLITVNNGG

-2432 DAQIKDNVSVGVGA
+2432 DAQIKDNVSAGDGA

-2486 TDVTTDDYAKLGT
+2486 TDATTDDYAELGT

-2576 YESNEVEGYDPDNMD
+2576 YESNEVEGYDPDDMD

-2736 GTIHSAFAVNEMTGA
+2736 GTIHSAFAVNEMTGSA
-2751 TNTVMGGLVG
+2751 NTVMGGLVG

-2797 CYVVLGQQEYP
+2797 CYVVLGQQVHP

-2819 YCYVDKAGAQVG
+2819 YCYVDKAGSEVG
-2831 DTEGSTGSI
+2831 DTEGSTGTI
-2840 AKSGTYAAVK
+2840 AKSGTYAAVQSDIK
-2850 GRKELGYMYS
+2850 HINYMYR
-2860 DNIVTAPAE
+2860 DNKVTAADNEYVKTTP
-2869 NAYANHEN
+2869 
-2877 HEYLNNHTVVWNG
+2877 EYLNNHTVVWDG
-2890 LLSVLNQWVAD
+2890 LLSVLNQWVA
-2901 GHTSYSTWY
+2901 GHSGYTPWF
-2910 RPTTQGIN
+2910 RPINNKVN
-2918 GDLPVLGFPKDN
+2918 GDLPVLAFPKDN
-2930 SMATTATDAKF
+2930 SMATTATDGKF
-2941 LQYAAYNLEHTS
+2941 LQYAAYDLTEGNG
-2953 KADAFD
+2953 FN
-2959 NGIDGLLTNTNYTN
+2959 NGIDGLLANTNYAN

-2980 TEVANVPAANT
+2980 TEVANVPAENVKVT
-2991 HVFINE
+2991 INE
-2997 DAVLLQSGNGEFI
+2997 DAVLLQADEAEDFT
-3010 NATVGVTFDNSD
+3010 ATVGVTFDNSED
-3022 KGTHSYDY
+3022 GKHSWDY
-3030 YDNKLEYDWHM
+3030 YGNKLEYDWHM
-3041 MSSPLKDA
+3041 MSSSLKNA
-3049 IIGATYGDA
+3049 LIGATYEGE
-3058 TGNGQPVNI
+3058 TGYGKPVDI
-3067 TKLEGSYFPDGLISG
+3067 KTLEGSYFPDGLISG

-3097 YFEPEYHWIYLK
+3097 YFEPEYHWINLK
-3109 RSGDNHWHT
+3109 RSGANHWHT

-3147 YMMAINQDTYMSST
+3147 YMMAINQDTYMNST
-3161 GTLNSGDVTIKLTKQ
+3161 GVLNSGNVKIKLTQQ
-3176 ESQAPAPEQEYNEG
+3176 ESQSPAPEEAYNEG

-3199 AYLKMSNLGH
+3199 AYLKMSELGTLGY

-3218 GVYVPFVKGQSDN
+3218 GVYVPFVMTASTNPD
-3231 LEVLAKFVHPHQA
+3231 VLADNVHPHQA
-3244 FFVNAASN
+3244 FFVHAAK
-3252 DEELTFTPDMA
+3252 DGDVLEFTPEMA
-3263 TTEEDANSY
+3263 TTEKNSNSY
-3272 FRDDNIN
+3272 FRDGKIN

-3303 PELGGVTKLQ
+3303 PELGGVTKMQ

-3423 DGTDWVIN
+3423 DGSDWVVN

>member
-1 MIYNK
+1 MQMIYNK
-6 KGKLNKLKTCL
+6 KGKLNKLKTSL
-17 LLLMMVLFAGAATA
+17 LLLMLVCFAGAATA
-31 QTNVYQHSG
+31 QTNNVYMHSG
-40 TQAVTTN
+40 TQNVT
-47 GTLNYYDSGGA
+47 GTLNFYDSGGP
-58 SSVNGDY
+58 SSPDFW
-65 YWEHWYKHN
+65 WEKWYKHN
-74 ENSTLTFKNGTN
+74 ENSTLVFKNGES
-86 PVKVSFNHFTAWDDD
+86 PIKVEFKSFTAYD
-101 GTNAI
+101 GNTGA

-112 LRINNDHLYVYE
+112 LRVNNDHLYVYE
-124 GETADEANLI
+124 GESADDSKLI
-134 VDLTGTIKD
+134 CDLTGAIKE
-143 EFSIMAQGPITFKF
+143 EFSIMANGPITFKF

-167 WAATVTSPS
+167 WAATVTSS
-176 TGFAVPLPLIA
+176 TSYTVQKPIIT
-187 KETCSDVVYINNSA
+187 KETCSDYVILYNTAN
-201 FGAKIYYTTN
+201 GGQIYYSTDGNDPEVPSKDPLSAGTLYN
-211 GDQPSIYSTE
+211 G
-221 YTEPFAIDLNLDG
+221 PFAIDLDDAN
-234 AMVTV
+234 ASVTV
-239 KAIAIVEGVG
+239 KAIVVANGQ
-249 TSGATPA
+249 TSAVASHIFT
-256 QHTFLH
+256 H
-262 ADQRPLPGEP
+262 ADQRPLPGVP

-302 DGSEPSATNG
+302 DGSDPSATNG

-317 PFEWHTPNTTFKAI
+317 PFEWHTPNTPFKAI

-346 KTFGDVT
+346 ETFGDVT

-386 PTTSSSQYTATFAVT
+386 PTTSSSQYTAPFAVT

-409 AYYGAEHYLPSAVVS
+409 AHYGAEHYLPSAVVS

-436 GGTTVLLDDREDHT
+436 GGTTVLLDDREDHS
-450 WSYYSDGDQP
+450 WSYYSDKTNP
-460 IHSLKPADVKIT
+460 IRSLNPADVKIT
-472 YTGYGDNTMTS
+472 YFGNGTNNIS
-483 TNTDNMPANSAFDTE
+483 TTNGATPAANNWTESATT
-498 VTSSQVAVNVGEA
+498 VQVSYNETA
-511 GNQFIYLKTLENANA
+511 NQFVYLKTLERA
-526 DGSGNYPYTMI
+526 DGATSENPTGNCAYTTI
-537 PNPFQVRP
+537 PNPFSKRP
-545 TYEEETPSGS
+545 TY
-555 TIDVTI
+555 
-561 GSGNN
+561 
-566 TSQYLPT
+566 QYATGDL
-573 YTYNRYSF
+573 NRY
-581 SEQIYTA
+581 
-588 SEIGSAGTIRT
+588 
-599 LSFRVSSNAT
+599 
-609 SRNVAI
+609 
-615 YLKHTT
+615 
-621 KTSFTSNTN
+621 
-630 WESMSSSDLV
+630 
-640 FNGTVTFTSGW
+640 
-651 TEITLDT
+651 
-658 PFEYNGTSNL
+658 
-668 IVAVD
+668 
-673 DNTNGW
+673 
-679 QSSAMQCY
+679 C
-687 TYNAGS
+687 
-693 NRSIYV
+693 
-699 TSDNTNYTPSTTTYT
+699 
-714 GTRDSYCN
+714 
-722 QVKFSSNGGSSSSAK
+722 
-737 YRGFYAWRV
+737 GFYGWRV
-746 KSLSS
+746 KSVTGGS
-751 GLAIQAD
+751 IQNYAV
-758 GANVGVDGIIYP
+758 GATIP
-770 DQEIEFVTAN
+770 AETEIQFVPA
-780 AKGNEVEFEA
+780 AEYGMEVELEA
-790 LWAQAYVNSSTY
+790 LWARAYVVTTGGQNSNTAITS
-802 ATNSG
+802 
-807 NYQNAYER
+807 QNVGYER
-815 NFKVGN
+815 NFVVLAQNQNYYFGGYYSPRISN
-821 TITTYNYPV
+821 TGYAA
-830 TFSTIYPDGTGTAGT
+830 TISRRYPDGTLGNANATVRPVASGSGWGQQT
-845 IALGANYTCSSDVK
+845 YDITLGADTK
-859 FENITFTGGG
+859 FEFLGFYTNNNFTL
-869 SRTFTADG
+869 TAAG
-877 NDLIFGRGI
+877 NDLIIGRGV
-886 SGTVNYVRGLNQGTS
+886 SGTVNYVRGAGGDLTAP
-901 NNYSR
+901 NYH
-906 YRTDV
+906 
-911 NFNIRIESGSFNY
+911 IRLESGTFNY
-924 VSFYAGYTSTQG
+924 VSMLRGYWSGANTQNDNTQSTFSG
-936 DSDAYTRLDGS
+936 NLNLKATIGS
-947 ANCVNVVLG
+947 
-956 CDYDRAKGA
+956 DYDRAA
-965 NNHGNDNLSVAY
+965 NETSGPDITRNMI
-977 AVTMG
+977 MG
-982 NRVRMYNQVA
+982 TNQNISATANRTR
-992 SSKTLDLNI
+992 KTLDVII
-1001 KSGKFYTSMG
+1001 KSGKIGSYHTMNNNFIA
-1011 DDMGTGDA
+1011 DA
-1019 TESMYLGITS
+1019 YQSLYMSSASSQT
-1029 YISDNSGNTTK
+1029 NV
-1040 TGERYVTIEG
+1040 GERCLTIEG
-1050 GEMTNIAGG
+1050 GEISSVAGG
-1059 VDANQTGDNGV
+1059 IDNNNQGQNNNHIRSLTV
-1070 RSFNLRMRG
+1070 RMKGGTIRG
-1079 GLVKGAIYGAGAI
+1079 AFYGGAAK
-1092 SPANGDRHMV
+1092 SPASGDRNMV

-1108 KGWIGAGANGVTA
+1108 KSWLGAGCNGTDDD
-1121 ENVTTG
+1121 G
-1127 GQTHGES
+1127 GQTYGAS
-1134 FVYVGGKT
+1134 YLYVGGKT
-1142 SVGGSA
+1142 YVGGGTNVNS
-1148 SINGSEGGTVFGAG
+1148 SEPGTVFGAG
-1162 KGSGASDEPESGRMS
+1162 KGYAGGSGTSGEMT
-1177 YGTNVVIADECDI
+1177 YGTTVVIADETVIEND
-1190 LNNVYGGGNYG
+1190 VYGGGNYG
-1201 FAEEYTKLHILG
+1201 YALVQTNLYILG
-1213 GTVKGSVFGGSNQ
+1213 GTIQNNAFGGSNRKQ
-1226 NKGPVV
+1226 GNVINVYMKDGVV
-1232 TINMTNG
+1232 QG
-1239 NIKGNLYGG
+1239 NVYGG
-1248 SNTSG
+1248 SNTTG
-1253 TIAGLATI
+1253 TISGLATI
-1261 NVSGGNVSNVFGGGY
+1261 NVSGGTVTNVFGGGY
-1276 GTSTNMAAG
+1276 GTGTNMANN
-1285 TKVTVS
+1285 TIVNVS
-1291 GGTIGTSAKEEPNG
+1291 GGTINN

-1310 GYAGTVTGNTEVNIT
+1310 GALGTVAGNTTVSVS
-1325 GGTMNDVYGAGLGA
+1325 GGTMHNVYGAGLGA
-1339 EYNGTTWPPTAA
+1339 EYTGTTWPPTAA
-1351 NANITGTTTVNVS
+1351 NANIAGTTTVSVS
-1364 GGTMA
+1364 GGTMD

-1379 VAFNATATSSTGKST
+1379 VAYSATATSASGNST
-1394 VNVSGGE
+1394 VSVSGGE
-1401 VTENVFGGGKNG
+1401 VKENVFGGGENG
-1413 TTQGATIVNVSG
+1413 TTQGTTIVNVSG

-1471 GNDLSRADNSFST
+1471 GNDLSKADNDFSS

-1497 GGIVDQNVYAAG
+1497 GGIIDQNVYAAG

-1518 YVFIGKDAINNAPF
+1518 YAFIGKTAIETAPF
-1532 KAPTDGITYN
+1532 KEPTTGITYN

-1725 NDGGMVD
+1725 NDNGMVD
-1732 NADFDEVTPTTLP
+1732 NDDFDEVTPTTLP

-1767 NGTKFGPV
+1767 NGTKFGPI

-1932 WMYYDEDNL
+1932 WMYYDEENG

-1996 ANANTKFGNE
+1996 ANANTKFGNKD
-2006 NNTEQPQVTFRLTY
+2006 NTEQPQVTFRLTY

-2105 LNSVGFEPAHNGVLV
+2105 LNSVDFVSAHNGVLV

-2161 MTAQGGHTNQTEI
+2161 MTAQGGHTSQTET

-2195 ETADAEELIGTLTYN
+2195 ETADAEKLIGTLTYN

-2215 YKKQTGVD
+2215 YKKQNGVD
-2223 EQGNP
+2223 QQGNP
-2228 VYSEENNQPLKIVV
+2228 IYVQVDNQPLKIVV

-2311 NVTLYRYNGGHKLKA
+2311 NVTLYRYNGGHTLKA
-2326 DPETGVITPIVGN
+2326 DSQTGVITPIVGN

-2432 DAQIKDNVSVGVGA
+2432 DAQIKDNVSVGAGA

-2486 TDVTTDDYAKLGT
+2486 TDATTDDYAELGT
-2499 DAKIGVTKELYG
+2499 NAKIGVTKELYG

-2736 GTIHSAFAVNEMTGA
+2736 GTIHSAFAVNEMTGSA
-2751 TNTVMGGLVG
+2751 NTVMGGLVG

-2775 MTGSNTKGGL
+2775 MTGSNNKGGL

-2797 CYVVLGQQEYP
+2797 CYVVLGQQVHP

-2819 YCYVDKAGAQVG
+2819 YCYVDKAGSEVG
-2831 DTEGSTGSI
+2831 DTEGSTGTI
-2840 AKSGTYAAVK
+2840 AKSGTYAAVQSDIK
-2850 GRKELGYMYS
+2850 HINYMYR
-2860 DNIVTAPAE
+2860 DNKVTAADNEYVKTTP
-2869 NAYANHEN
+2869 
-2877 HEYLNNHTVVWNG
+2877 EYLNNHTVVWDG
-2890 LLSVLNQWVAD
+2890 LLSVLNQWVA
-2901 GHTSYSTWY
+2901 GHSGYTPWF
-2910 RPTTQGIN
+2910 RPINNKVN
-2918 GDLPVLGFPKDN
+2918 GDLPVLAFPKDN
-2930 SMATTATDAKF
+2930 SMATTATDGKF
-2941 LQYAAYNLEHTS
+2941 LQYAAYDLTEGNG
-2953 KADAFD
+2953 FN
-2959 NGIDGLLTNTNYTN
+2959 NGIDGLLANTNYAN

-2980 TEVANVPAANT
+2980 TEVANVPAENVKVT
-2991 HVFINE
+2991 INE
-2997 DAVLLQSGNGEFI
+2997 DAVLLQADEAEDFT
-3010 NATVGVTFDNSD
+3010 ATVGVTFDNSED
-3022 KGTHSYDY
+3022 GKHSWDY
-3030 YDNKLEYDWHM
+3030 YGNKLEYDWHM
-3041 MSSPLKDA
+3041 MSSSLKNA
-3049 IIGATYGDA
+3049 LIGATYEGE
-3058 TGNGQPVNI
+3058 TGYGKPVDI
-3067 TKLEGSYFPDGLISG
+3067 KTLEGSYFPDGLISG

-3097 YFEPEYHWIYLK
+3097 YFEPEYHWINLK
-3109 RSGDNHWHT
+3109 RSGANHWHT

-3147 YMMAINQDTYMSST
+3147 YMMAINQDTYMNST
-3161 GTLNSGDVTIKLTKQ
+3161 GVLNSGNVKIKLTQQ
-3176 ESQAPAPEQEYNEG
+3176 ESQSPAPEEAYNEG

-3199 AYLKMSNLGH
+3199 AYLKMSELGTLGY

-3218 GVYVPFVKGQSDN
+3218 GVYVPFVMTASTNPDVLDDN
-3231 LEVLAKFVHPHQA
+3231 VHPHQA
-3244 FFVNAASN
+3244 FFVHAAN
-3252 DEELTFTPDMA
+3252 DGDVLEFTPAMA
-3263 TTEEDANSY
+3263 TTEKNSNSY
-3272 FRDDNIN
+3272 FRDDKIN

-3303 PELGGVTKLQ
+3303 PELGGVTKMQ

-3453 DQNRVNLNGVA
+3453 DQNRFNLNGVA

>member
-6 KGKLNKLKTCL
+6 KGKLNKLKTSL
-17 LLLMMVLFAGAATA
+17 LLLMMVLFALPVKA

-187 KETCSDVVYINNSA
+187 KETCSDVVYINSPA
-201 FGAKIYYTTN
+201 YGAKIYYTTDN
-211 GDQPSIYSTE
+211 SQPTISSTLYE
-221 YTEPFAIDLNLDG
+221 GPFAIDLD
-234 AMVTV
+234 AATASVTV

-249 TSGATPA
+249 SSGTNPAT
-256 QHTFLH
+256 HIFTH
-262 ADQRPLPGEP
+262 ADQRPLPGVP

-302 DGSEPSATNG
+302 DGSDPSATNG

-317 PFEWHTPNTTFKAI
+317 PFEWHTPNTPFKAI

-346 KTFGDVT
+346 ETFGDVT

-386 PTTSSSQYTATFAVT
+386 PTTSSSQYTAPFAVT

-409 AYYGAEHYLPSAVVS
+409 AHYGAEHYLPSAVVS

-436 GGTTVLLDDREDHT
+436 GGTTVLLDDREDHS
-450 WSYYSDGDQP
+450 WSYYSDKTNP
-460 IHSLKPADVKIT
+460 IRSLNPADVKIT
-472 YTGYGDNTMTS
+472 YFGNGTNNIS
-483 TNTDNMPANSAFDTE
+483 TTNGATPAANNWTESATT
-498 VTSSQVAVNVGEA
+498 VQVSYNETA
-511 GNQFIYLKTLENANA
+511 NQFVYLKTLERA
-526 DGSGNYPYTMI
+526 DGATSENPTGNCAYTTI
-537 PNPFQVRP
+537 PNPFSKRP
-545 TYEEETPSGS
+545 TY
-555 TIDVTI
+555 
-561 GSGNN
+561 
-566 TSQYLPT
+566 QYATGDL
-573 YTYNRYSF
+573 NRY
-581 SEQIYTA
+581 
-588 SEIGSAGTIRT
+588 
-599 LSFRVSSNAT
+599 
-609 SRNVAI
+609 
-615 YLKHTT
+615 
-621 KTSFTSNTN
+621 
-630 WESMSSSDLV
+630 
-640 FNGTVTFTSGW
+640 
-651 TEITLDT
+651 
-658 PFEYNGTSNL
+658 
-668 IVAVD
+668 
-673 DNTNGW
+673 
-679 QSSAMQCY
+679 C
-687 TYNAGS
+687 
-693 NRSIYV
+693 
-699 TSDNTNYTPSTTTYT
+699 
-714 GTRDSYCN
+714 
-722 QVKFSSNGGSSSSAK
+722 
-737 YRGFYAWRV
+737 GFYGWRV
-746 KSLSS
+746 KSVTGGS
-751 GLAIQAD
+751 IQNYAV
-758 GANVGVDGIIYP
+758 GATIP
-770 DQEIEFVTAN
+770 AETEIQFVPA
-780 AKGNEVEFEA
+780 AEYGMEVELEA
-790 LWAQAYVNSSTY
+790 LWARAYVVTTGGQNSNTAITS
-802 ATNSG
+802 
-807 NYQNAYER
+807 QNVGYER
-815 NFKVGN
+815 NFVVLAQNQNYYFGGYYSPRISN
-821 TITTYNYPV
+821 TGYAA
-830 TFSTIYPDGTGTAGT
+830 TISRRYPDGTLGNANATVRPVASGSGWGQQT
-845 IALGANYTCSSDVK
+845 YDITLGADTK
-859 FENITFTGGG
+859 FEFLGFYTNNNFTL
-869 SRTFTADG
+869 TAAG
-877 NDLIFGRGI
+877 NDLIIGRGV
-886 SGTVNYVRGLNQGTS
+886 SGTVNYVRGAGGDLTAP
-901 NNYSR
+901 NYH
-906 YRTDV
+906 
-911 NFNIRIESGSFNY
+911 IRLESGTFNY
-924 VSFYAGYTSTQG
+924 VSMLRGYWSGANTQNDNTQSTFSG
-936 DSDAYTRLDGS
+936 NLNLKATIGS
-947 ANCVNVVLG
+947 
-956 CDYDRAKGA
+956 DYDRAA
-965 NNHGNDNLSVAY
+965 NETSGPDITRNMI
-977 AVTMG
+977 MG
-982 NRVRMYNQVA
+982 TNQNISATANRTR
-992 SSKTLDLNI
+992 KTLDVII
-1001 KSGKFYTSMG
+1001 KSGKIGSYHTMNNNFIA
-1011 DDMGTGDA
+1011 DA
-1019 TESMYLGITS
+1019 YQSLYMSSASSQT
-1029 YISDNSGNTTK
+1029 NV
-1040 TGERYVTIEG
+1040 GERCLTIEG
-1050 GEMTNIAGG
+1050 GEISSVAGG
-1059 VDANQTGDNGV
+1059 IDNNNQGQNNNHIRSLTV
-1070 RSFNLRMRG
+1070 RMKGGTIRG
-1079 GLVKGAIYGAGAI
+1079 AFYGGAAK
-1092 SPANGDRHMV
+1092 SPASGDRNMV

-1108 KGWIGAGANGVTA
+1108 KSWLGAGCNGTDDD
-1121 ENVTTG
+1121 G
-1127 GQTHGES
+1127 GQTYGAS
-1134 FVYVGGKT
+1134 YLYVGGKT
-1142 SVGGSA
+1142 YVGGGTNVNS
-1148 SINGSEGGTVFGAG
+1148 SEPGTVFGAG
-1162 KGSGASDEPESGRMS
+1162 KGYAGGSGTSGEMT
-1177 YGTNVVIADECDI
+1177 YGTTVVIADETVIEND
-1190 LNNVYGGGNYG
+1190 VYGGGNYG
-1201 FAEEYTKLHILG
+1201 YALVQTNLYILG
-1213 GTVKGSVFGGSNQ
+1213 GTIQNNAFGGSNRKQ
-1226 NKGPVV
+1226 GNVINVYMKDGVV
-1232 TINMTNG
+1232 QG
-1239 NIKGNLYGG
+1239 NVYGG
-1248 SNTSG
+1248 SNTTG
-1253 TIAGLATI
+1253 TISGLATI
-1261 NVSGGNVSNVFGGGY
+1261 NVSGGTVTNVFGGGY
-1276 GTSTNMAAG
+1276 GTGTNMANN
-1285 TKVTVS
+1285 TIVNVS
-1291 GGTIGTSAKEEPNG
+1291 GGTINN

-1310 GYAGTVTGNTEVNIT
+1310 GALGTVAGNTTVSVS
-1325 GGTMNDVYGAGLGA
+1325 GGTMHNVYGAGLGA
-1339 EYNGTTWPPTAA
+1339 EYTGTTWPPTAA
-1351 NANITGTTTVNVS
+1351 NANIAGTTTVSVS
-1364 GGTMA
+1364 GGTMD

-1379 VAFNATATSSTGKST
+1379 VAYSATATSASGNST
-1394 VNVSGGE
+1394 VSVSGGE
-1401 VTENVFGGGKNG
+1401 VKENVFGGGENG
-1413 TTQGATIVNVSG
+1413 TTQGTTIVNVSG

-1471 GNDLSRADNSFST
+1471 GNDLSKADNDFSS

-1497 GGIVDQNVYAAG
+1497 GGIIDQNVYAAG

-1518 YVFIGKDAINNAPF
+1518 YAFIGKTAIETAPF
-1532 KAPTDGITYN
+1532 KEPTTGITYN

-1732 NADFDEVTPTTLP
+1732 NADFDEVTPSTLP

-1760 VKYVSTT
+1760 VKYVNT
-1767 NGTKFGPV
+1767 NGTKFGPI

-1915 VLTFNAANYA
+1915 VLTFNAANYD

-1932 WMYYDEDNL
+1932 WMYYDEENE
-1941 AQVTGVNENNT
+1941 AQETGVNENDANV
-1952 NTAFQKAL
+1952 AFQKAL

-2006 NNTEQPQVTFRLTY
+2006 DNTEQPQVTFRLTY

-2066 STKVYAIMQGKGQ
+2066 STKVYAIMQGKES

-2092 FSLYESGEDAVFT
+2092 FSLFESGEDAKFT
-2105 LNSVGFEPAHNGVLV
+2105 LNSVDFESANDGVLV
-2120 ERGDEYTFNN
+2120 ARGGSVEYDFDH

-2161 MTAQGGHTNQTEI
+2161 MTAQGGHTTNQTET

-2215 YKKQTGVD
+2215 YKKQNGVD
-2223 EQGNP
+2223 QQGNP
-2228 VYSEENNQPLKIVV
+2228 IYVQVNNQPLKIVV

-2385 QATAPLITVSNGG
+2385 QATAPLITVNNGG

-2432 DAQIKDNVSVGVGA
+2432 DAQIKDNVSAGDGA

-2486 TDVTTDDYAKLGT
+2486 TDATTDDYAELGT

-2576 YESNEVEGYDPDNMD
+2576 YESNEVEGYDPDDMD

-2736 GTIHSAFAVNEMTGA
+2736 GTIHSAFAVNEMTGSA
-2751 TNTVMGGLVG
+2751 NTVMGGLVG

-2797 CYVVLGQQEYP
+2797 CYVVLGQQVHP

-2819 YCYVDKAGAQVG
+2819 YCYVDKAGSEVG
-2831 DTEGSTGSI
+2831 DTEGSTGTI
-2840 AKSGTYAAVK
+2840 AKSGTYAAVQSDIK
-2850 GRKELGYMYS
+2850 HINYMYR
-2860 DNIVTAPAE
+2860 DNKVTAADNEYVKTTP
-2869 NAYANHEN
+2869 
-2877 HEYLNNHTVVWNG
+2877 EYLNNHTVVWDG
-2890 LLSVLNQWVAD
+2890 LLSVLNQWVA
-2901 GHTSYSTWY
+2901 GHSGYTPWF
-2910 RPTTQGIN
+2910 RPINNKVN
-2918 GDLPVLGFPKDN
+2918 GDLPVLAFPKDN
-2930 SMATTATDAKF
+2930 SMATTATDGKF
-2941 LQYAAYNLEHTS
+2941 LQYAAYDLTEGNG
-2953 KADAFD
+2953 FN
-2959 NGIDGLLTNTNYTN
+2959 NGIDGLLANTNYAN

-2980 TEVANVPAANT
+2980 TEVANVPAENVKVT
-2991 HVFINE
+2991 INE
-2997 DAVLLQSGNGEFI
+2997 DAVLLQADEAEDFT
-3010 NATVGVTFDNSD
+3010 ATVGVTFDNSED
-3022 KGTHSYDY
+3022 GKHSWDY
-3030 YDNKLEYDWHM
+3030 YGNKLEYDWHM
-3041 MSSPLKDA
+3041 MSSSLKNA
-3049 IIGATYGDA
+3049 LIGATYEGE
-3058 TGNGQPVNI
+3058 TGYGKPVDI
-3067 TKLEGSYFPDGLISG
+3067 KTLEGSYFPDGLISG

-3097 YFEPEYHWIYLK
+3097 YFEPEYHWINLK
-3109 RSGDNHWHT
+3109 RSGANHWHT

-3147 YMMAINQDTYMSST
+3147 YMMAINQDTYMNST
-3161 GTLNSGDVTIKLTKQ
+3161 GVLNSGNVKIKLTQQ
-3176 ESQAPAPEQEYNEG
+3176 ESQSPAPEEAYNEG

-3199 AYLKMSNLGH
+3199 AYLNMPALGKLGY

-3218 GVYVPFVKGQSDN
+3218 GVYAPFVMTASTNPDVLDDN
-3231 LEVLAKFVHPHQA
+3231 VHPHQA
-3244 FFVNAASN
+3244 FFVHAAN
-3252 DEELTFTPDMA
+3252 DGDVLEFTPAMA
-3263 TTEEDANSY
+3263 TTEKNSNSY
-3272 FRDDNIN
+3272 FRDDKIN

-3303 PELGGVTKLQ
+3303 PELGGVTKMQ

-3385 DHYTFTASTEDY
+3385 NHYTFTASTEDY

-3423 DGTDWVIN
+3423 DGSDWVVN

>member
-6 KGKLNKLKTCL
+6 KGKLNKLKTGLL
-17 LLLMMVLFAGAATA
+17 LLLMVLFALPVKA

-157 VSDGQYRDEG
+157 VSDRQYRDEG

-211 GDQPSIYSTE
+211 GDQPTIYSTE
-221 YTEPFAIDLNLDG
+221 YTEPFAIDLDPVG

-249 TSGATPA
+249 TSGDTPA

-262 ADQRPLPGEP
+262 ADQRPLPGVP

-346 KTFGDVT
+346 ETFGDVT

-386 PTTSSSQYTATFAVT
+386 PTTSSSQYTAPFAVT

-409 AYYGAEHYLPSAVVS
+409 AHYGAEHYLPSAVVS

-431 GSGVY
+431 GSGTYNGV
-436 GGTTVLLDDREDHT
+436 VLLDDREDHS
-450 WSYYSDGDQP
+450 WSYYSDKTNP
-460 IHSLKPADVKIT
+460 IRSLNPADVKIT
-472 YTGYGDNTMTS
+472 YFGNGTNNIS
-483 TNTDNMPANSAFDTE
+483 TTNGATPAANSWNQSATT
-498 VTSSQVAVNVGEA
+498 VQVSYNETA
-511 GNQFIYLKTLENANA
+511 NQFVYLKTLERA
-526 DGSGNYPYTMI
+526 DGATSQNPTGNCAYTTI
-537 PNPFQVRP
+537 PNPFSKRP
-545 TYEEETPSGS
+545 TY
-555 TIDVTI
+555 
-561 GSGNN
+561 
-566 TSQYLPT
+566 QYATGDL
-573 YTYNRYSF
+573 NRY
-581 SEQIYTA
+581 
-588 SEIGSAGTIRT
+588 
-599 LSFRVSSNAT
+599 
-609 SRNVAI
+609 
-615 YLKHTT
+615 
-621 KTSFTSNTN
+621 
-630 WESMSSSDLV
+630 
-640 FNGTVTFTSGW
+640 
-651 TEITLDT
+651 
-658 PFEYNGTSNL
+658 
-668 IVAVD
+668 
-673 DNTNGW
+673 
-679 QSSAMQCY
+679 C
-687 TYNAGS
+687 
-693 NRSIYV
+693 
-699 TSDNTNYTPSTTTYT
+699 
-714 GTRDSYCN
+714 
-722 QVKFSSNGGSSSSAK
+722 
-737 YRGFYAWRV
+737 GFYGWRV
-746 KSLSS
+746 KSVTGGS
-751 GLAIQAD
+751 IQNYAV
-758 GANVGVDGIIYP
+758 GATIP
-770 DQEIEFVTAN
+770 AETEIQFVPA
-780 AKGNEVEFEA
+780 GEYGMEVELEA
-790 LWAQAYVNSSTY
+790 LWARAYVVTTGGQYSNTAITS
-802 ATNSG
+802 
-807 NYQNAYER
+807 QNVGYER
-815 NFKVGN
+815 NFVVLAQNQNYYFGGN
-821 TITTYNYPV
+821 TAPRISNTGYAA
-830 TFSTIYPDGTGTAGT
+830 TISRRYPDGNLGNANATVRPIQSGYGYQQTYAIT
-845 IALGANYTCSSDVK
+845 LGADTK
-859 FENITFTGGG
+859 FEYMAFSNLADASVDYYGNVSGRTLDANGHNLIVGRGVTNSSTSGVGIVIGNIGDSGTQTIRLESGYYSNYFATSNSTETHSGVV
-869 SRTFTADG
+869 SVKT
-877 NDLIFGRGI
+877 IFG
-886 SGTVNYVRGLNQGTS
+886 N
-901 NNYSR
+901 
-906 YRTDV
+906 
-911 NFNIRIESGSFNY
+911 
-924 VSFYAGYTSTQG
+924 
-936 DSDAYTRLDGS
+936 
-947 ANCVNVVLG
+947 
-956 CDYDRAKGA
+956 DYDRADNNNANLTVAPSTATGHCIYGGA
-965 NNHGNDNLSVAY
+965 SQRFTSSSNKDNLTFDWNV
-977 AVTMG
+977 
-982 NRVRMYNQVA
+982 
-992 SSKTLDLNI
+992 
-1001 KSGKFYTSMG
+1001 KSGKYHDGILGAADGG
-1011 DDMGTGDA
+1011 DQ
-1019 TESMYLGITS
+1019 SIYLGS
-1029 YISDNSGNTTK
+1029 SQGNNSLQYIGK
-1040 TGERYVTIEG
+1040 RRMTIEG
-1050 GEMTNIAGG
+1050 GEFASIAGG
-1059 VDANQTGDNGV
+1059 MNSDLNDNYNNTYTTQTAKDV
-1070 RSFNLRMRG
+1070 VTIRVKG
-1079 GLVKGAIYGAGAI
+1079 GTIRGAIYGAAAFAGAAGGRTFVI
-1092 SPANGDRHMV
+1092 
-1102 FTGGTV
+1102 TGGTIN
-1108 KGWIGAGANGVTA
+1108 GWIAGGCNGTR
-1121 ENVTTG
+1121 NTG
-1127 GQTHGES
+1127 GELFGSTYI
-1134 FVYVGGKT
+1134 YVGGKANVVQT
-1142 SVGGSA
+1142 TA
-1148 SINGSEGGTVFGAG
+1148 DPRIGGTNNQYGTNGAYGGNIFGAG
-1162 KGSGASDEPESGRMS
+1162 CGIQPTGYDANNPGASLNSLTVGKV
-1177 YGTNVVIADECDI
+1177 YGSNVVIADDATIGRDVYGGGNFGLVADGTFGSNTDKTANVYI
-1190 LNNVYGGGNYG
+1190 LGGTINGKVFGGSNNQKGETVNIVVNGEKAKILGRAKANGDYDAIDGSVYGGSNNWGTINEDATITVSNGTIAKNVFGGGFGSGTTMAKNTIVNVSGGTINNNVYGGG
-1201 FAEEYTKLHILG
+1201 E
-1213 GTVKGSVFGGSNQ
+1213 Q
-1226 NKGPVV
+1226 
-1232 TINMTNG
+1232 
-1239 NIKGNLYGG
+1239 
-1248 SNTSG
+1248 
-1253 TIAGLATI
+1253 
-1261 NVSGGNVSNVFGGGY
+1261 
-1276 GTSTNMAAG
+1276 
-1285 TKVTVS
+1285 
-1291 GGTIGTSAKEEPNG
+1291 
-1305 NVYGG
+1305 
-1310 GYAGTVTGNTEVNIT
+1310 GTVTGNTEVTIS
-1325 GGTMNDVYGAGLGA
+1325 GGTMHNVYGAGLGTV
-1339 EYNGTTWPPTAA
+1339 YTGTTWPSAAA
-1351 NANITGTTTVNVS
+1351 NANIAGTTTVSVS
-1364 GGTMA
+1364 GGTMD

-1435 ALGAHGRIYVTGMR
+1435 ALGAHGRIYVNGMR
-1449 TVNILDGHVYGNVY
+1449 TVNMTDGHVYGNVY

-1471 GNDLSRADNSFST
+1471 GNDLSKADNTFSAYT
-1484 YLGTEKISVTNIS
+1484 GTEKISVTNIS
-1497 GGIVDQNVYAAG
+1497 GGIIDQNVYAAG

-1518 YVFIGKDAINNAPF
+1518 YVFIGKNAINNAPF

-1542 VNMLSIGGSVWAGGD
+1542 VTKLNIGGSVWAGGD

-1725 NDGGMVD
+1725 NDNGMVD
-1732 NADFDEVTPTTLP
+1732 NDDFDEVTPTTLP

-1932 WMYYDEDNL
+1932 WMYYDEDN
-1941 AQVTGVNENNT
+1941 QTQETGVNESNT
-1952 NTAFQKAL
+1952 NVAFQKAL

-2006 NNTEQPQVTFRLTY
+2006 DNTEQPQVTFRLTY

-2066 STKVYAIMQGKGQ
+2066 STKVYAIMQGKES

-2092 FSLYESGEDAVFT
+2092 FSLFESGEDAKFT
-2105 LNSVGFEPAHNGVLV
+2105 LNSVDFESANDGVLV
-2120 ERGDEYTFNN
+2120 ARGGSVEYDFDH

-2161 MTAQGGHTNQTEI
+2161 MTAQGGHTTNQTET

-2215 YKKQTGVD
+2215 YKKQNGVD
-2223 EQGNP
+2223 QQGNP
-2228 VYSEENNQPLKIVV
+2228 IYVQVNNQPLKIVV

-2385 QATAPLITVSNGG
+2385 QATAPLITVNNGG

-2432 DAQIKDNVSVGVGA
+2432 DAQIKDNVSAGDGA

-2486 TDVTTDDYAKLGT
+2486 TDATTDDYAELGT

-2576 YESNEVEGYDPDNMD
+2576 YESNEVEGYDPDDMD

-2736 GTIHSAFAVNEMTGA
+2736 GTIHSAFAVNEMTGSA
-2751 TNTVMGGLVG
+2751 NTVMGGLVG

-2797 CYVVLGQQEYP
+2797 CYVVLGQQVHP

-2819 YCYVDKAGAQVG
+2819 YCYVDKAGSEVG
-2831 DTEGSTGSI
+2831 DTEGSTGTI
-2840 AKSGTYAAVK
+2840 AKSGTYAAVQSDIK
-2850 GRKELGYMYS
+2850 HINYMYR
-2860 DNIVTAPAE
+2860 DNKVTAADNEYVKTTP
-2869 NAYANHEN
+2869 
-2877 HEYLNNHTVVWNG
+2877 EYLNNHTVVWDG
-2890 LLSVLNQWVAD
+2890 LLSVLNQWVA
-2901 GHTSYSTWY
+2901 GHSGYTPWF
-2910 RPTTQGIN
+2910 RPINNKVN
-2918 GDLPVLGFPKDN
+2918 GDLPVLAFPKDN
-2930 SMATTATDAKF
+2930 SMATTATDGKF
-2941 LQYAAYNLEHTS
+2941 LQYAAYDLTEGNG
-2953 KADAFD
+2953 FN
-2959 NGIDGLLTNTNYTN
+2959 NGIDGLLANTNYAN

-2980 TEVANVPAANT
+2980 TEVANVPAENVKVT
-2991 HVFINE
+2991 INE
-2997 DAVLLQSGNGEFI
+2997 DAVLLQADEAEDFT
-3010 NATVGVTFDNSD
+3010 ATVGVTFDNSED
-3022 KGTHSYDY
+3022 GKHSWDY
-3030 YDNKLEYDWHM
+3030 YGNKLEYDWHM
-3041 MSSPLKDA
+3041 MSSSLKNA
-3049 IIGATYGDA
+3049 LIGATYEGE
-3058 TGNGQPVNI
+3058 TGYGKPVDI
-3067 TKLEGSYFPDGLISG
+3067 KTLEGSYFPDGLISG

-3097 YFEPEYHWIYLK
+3097 YFEPEYHWINLK
-3109 RSGDNHWHT
+3109 RSGANHWHT

-3147 YMMAINQDTYMSST
+3147 YMMAINQDTYMNST
-3161 GTLNSGDVTIKLTKQ
+3161 GVLNSGNVKIKLTQQ
-3176 ESQAPAPEQEYNEG
+3176 ESQSPAPEEAYNEG

-3199 AYLKMSNLGH
+3199 AYLKMSELGTLGY

-3218 GVYVPFVKGQSDN
+3218 GVYVPFVMTASTNPD
-3231 LEVLAKFVHPHQA
+3231 VLADNVHPHQA
-3244 FFVNAASN
+3244 FFVHAAK
-3252 DEELTFTPDMA
+3252 DGDVLEFTPEMA
-3263 TTEEDANSY
+3263 TTEKNSNSY
-3272 FRDDNIN
+3272 FRDGKIN

-3303 PELGGVTKLQ
+3303 PELGGVTKMQ

>member
-6 KGKLNKLKTCL
+6 KGKLNKLKTSLL
-17 LLLMMVLFAGAATA
+17 LLLMVLFALPVKA

-211 GDQPSIYSTE
+211 GDPPTINSTE
-221 YTEPFAIDLNLDG
+221 YTEPFAIDLNPVG

-249 TSGATPA
+249 TSGDTPA

-262 ADQRPLPGEP
+262 ADQRPLPGVP

-346 KTFGDVT
+346 ETFGDVT

-386 PTTSSSQYTATFAVT
+386 PTTSSSQYTAPFAVT

-436 GGTTVLLDDREDHT
+436 GGTTVLLDDREDHR
-450 WSYYSDGDQP
+450 WSYYSDKTNP
-460 IHSLKPADVKIT
+460 IRSLNPADVKIT
-472 YTGYGDNTMTS
+472 YYGNG
-483 TNTDNMPANSAFDTE
+483 TNTVATSNNANPGNTFSASTYNNNNVPTVQVSYNETE
-498 VTSSQVAVNVGEA
+498 NT
-511 GNQFIYLKTLENANA
+511 FIYLKTLERA
-526 DGSGNYPYTMI
+526 DGATSQNPTGNCAYTTI
-537 PNPFQVRP
+537 PNPFSKRP
-545 TYEEETPSGS
+545 TYGTGDTRWRGFYGWRVKSVTGGSIQGYAVGDVIDAETEVNFVPAAEYGMEVELEALWARAYVVAAGNNGNNRIGSYTVGYERNFLVLTSNATYYYGATTGRRITNTSYAVTITNRYPDGTVGNANALVRGNNNIAVGADTKFEFTAFTNMNNDGRFISAAGHNLVIGRGVTGTVNIIQGLSANATNNFNLRIESGTYANIRFMGSRGLTTGGKLTSILGSDYDRANNTNTNLRVTTDIVLSDAGTVGSAGTQGTERFHCTVKSGNFDMGGYGGDHQFYLSTPGGSMYAKRSLIVEGGIFSDIAGGIEEQTS
-555 TIDVTI
+555 TINAEMVNIRIKGGTINGAVFGAAQFAGSAGDRRFVITGGDFKGWIAGGCNGTRTTGGELYGNTYIYFGGKANCDSNGSSTTI
-561 GSGNN
+561 GSGQATGGNI
-566 TSQYLPT
+566 
-573 YTYNRYSF
+573 F
-581 SEQIYTA
+581 GA
-588 SEIGSAGTIRT
+588 GSGNSGATGD
-599 LSFRVSSNAT
+599 NAT
-609 SRNVAI
+609 
-615 YLKHTT
+615 
-621 KTSFTSNTN
+621 
-630 WESMSSSDLV
+630 
-640 FNGTVTFTSGW
+640 
-651 TEITLDT
+651 
-658 PFEYNGTSNL
+658 
-668 IVAVD
+668 
-673 DNTNGW
+673 
-679 QSSAMQCY
+679 
-687 TYNAGS
+687 
-693 NRSIYV
+693 
-699 TSDNTNYTPSTTTYT
+699 
-714 GTRDSYCN
+714 
-722 QVKFSSNGGSSSSAK
+722 
-737 YRGFYAWRV
+737 
-746 KSLSS
+746 
-751 GLAIQAD
+751 
-758 GANVGVDGIIYP
+758 VGR
-770 DQEIEFVTAN
+770 
-780 AKGNEVEFEA
+780 
-790 LWAQAYVNSSTY
+790 VNSST
-802 ATNSG
+802 
-807 NYQNAYER
+807 
-815 NFKVGN
+815 
-821 TITTYNYPV
+821 I
-830 TFSTIYPDGTGTAGT
+830 
-845 IALGANYTCSSDVK
+845 
-859 FENITFTGGG
+859 
-869 SRTFTADG
+869 
-877 NDLIFGRGI
+877 
-886 SGTVNYVRGLNQGTS
+886 
-901 NNYSR
+901 
-906 YRTDV
+906 
-911 NFNIRIESGSFNY
+911 
-924 VSFYAGYTSTQG
+924 
-936 DSDAYTRLDGS
+936 
-947 ANCVNVVLG
+947 
-956 CDYDRAKGA
+956 
-965 NNHGNDNLSVAY
+965 
-977 AVTMG
+977 
-982 NRVRMYNQVA
+982 
-992 SSKTLDLNI
+992 
-1001 KSGKFYTSMG
+1001 
-1011 DDMGTGDA
+1011 
-1019 TESMYLGITS
+1019 
-1029 YISDNSGNTTK
+1029 
-1040 TGERYVTIEG
+1040 
-1050 GEMTNIAGG
+1050 
-1059 VDANQTGDNGV
+1059 
-1070 RSFNLRMRG
+1070 
-1079 GLVKGAIYGAGAI
+1079 
-1092 SPANGDRHMV
+1092 
-1102 FTGGTV
+1102 
-1108 KGWIGAGANGVTA
+1108 
-1121 ENVTTG
+1121 
-1127 GQTHGES
+1127 
-1134 FVYVGGKT
+1134 
-1142 SVGGSA
+1142 
-1148 SINGSEGGTVFGAG
+1148 
-1162 KGSGASDEPESGRMS
+1162 
-1177 YGTNVVIADECDI
+1177 VIADDATVER
-1190 LNNVYGGGNYG
+1190 NVYGGGNYG
-1201 FAEEYTKLHILG
+1201 YVRNGNTNKSDLYVLG
-1213 GTVKGSVFGGSNQ
+1213 GTVQGSVFGGSNMQKGQ
-1226 NKGPVV
+1226 NVNIWMKDGVV
-1232 TINMTNG
+1232 E
-1239 NIKGNLYGG
+1239 GNLYGG
-1248 SNTSG
+1248 SNTQG
-1253 TIAGLATI
+1253 TVNYLATI
-1261 NVSGGNVSNVFGGGY
+1261 NVSGGTVTNVFGGGY
-1276 GTSTNMAAG
+1276 GQNTVMAQN
-1285 TKVTVS
+1285 TIVNVS
-1291 GGTIGTSAKEEPNG
+1291 GGTINN

-1310 GYAGTVTGNTEVNIT
+1310 GEQGRVTGNTNVAIS
-1325 GGTMNDVYGAGLGA
+1325 GGTMHNVYGAGLGT
-1339 EYNGTTWPPTAA
+1339 EYTGNTWPPAAA
-1351 NANITGTTTVNVS
+1351 NANIAGTTTVSVS
-1364 GGTMA
+1364 GGTID

-1379 VAFNATATSSTGKST
+1379 VAYSATASSATGNST
-1394 VNVSGGE
+1394 VSVSGGE
-1401 VTENVFGGGKNG
+1401 VTENVYGGGENG
-1413 TTQGATIVNVSG
+1413 TTQGTTIVNVSG

-1471 GNDLSRADNSFST
+1471 GNDLSRADNDFSS

-1497 GGIVDQNVYAAG
+1497 GGIVNQNVYAAG

-1732 NADFDEVTPTTLP
+1732 NADFDEVTPSTLP

-1760 VKYVSTT
+1760 VKYVNT
-1767 NGTKFGPV
+1767 NGTQFGPI

-1811 PNDGGWISYTTSE
+1811 PNDGGWVSFTATE
-1824 NTFALDGNSGSVQ
+1824 NTFDLAGNSGSIQ

-1842 HTTRSG
+1842 HTTRNG
-1848 EDYFRIWRVGGTE
+1848 EQYFRIWRVGGTE

-1996 ANANTKFGNE
+1996 ANANTKFGNKD
-2006 NNTEQPQVTFRLTY
+2006 NTEQPQVTFRLTY

-2105 LNSVGFEPAHNGVLV
+2105 LNSVDFVSAHDGVLV

-2161 MTAQGGHTNQTEI
+2161 MTAQGGHTNQTET

-2215 YKKQTGVD
+2215 YKKQNGVD
-2223 EQGNP
+2223 QQGNP
-2228 VYSEENNQPLKIVV
+2228 IYVQVDNQPLKIVV

-2371 APAGGKGE
+2371 APDGGKGE

-2385 QATAPLITVSNGG
+2385 QATAPLITVNNGG

-2432 DAQIKDNVSVGVGA
+2432 DAQIKDNVSAGDGA

-2486 TDVTTDDYAKLGT
+2486 TDATTDDYAELGT

-2576 YESNEVEGYDPDNMD
+2576 YESNEVEGYDPDDMD

-2736 GTIHSAFAVNEMTGA
+2736 GTIHSAFAVNEMTGSA
-2751 TNTVMGGLVG
+2751 NTVMGGLVG

-2797 CYVVLGQQEYP
+2797 CYVVLGQQVHP

-2819 YCYVDKAGAQVG
+2819 YCYVDKAGSEVG
-2831 DTEGSTGSI
+2831 DTEGSTGTI
-2840 AKSGTYAAVK
+2840 AKSGTYAAVQSDIK
-2850 GRKELGYMYS
+2850 HINYMYR
-2860 DNIVTAPAE
+2860 DNKVTAADNEYVKTTP
-2869 NAYANHEN
+2869 
-2877 HEYLNNHTVVWNG
+2877 EYLNNHTVVWDG
-2890 LLSVLNQWVAD
+2890 LLSVLNQWVA
-2901 GHTSYSTWY
+2901 GHSGYTPWF
-2910 RPTTQGIN
+2910 RPINNKVN
-2918 GDLPVLGFPKDN
+2918 GDLPVLAFPKDN
-2930 SMATTATDAKF
+2930 SMATTATDGKF
-2941 LQYAAYNLEHTS
+2941 LQYAAYDLTEGNG
-2953 KADAFD
+2953 FN
-2959 NGIDGLLTNTNYTN
+2959 NGIDGLLANTNYAN

-2980 TEVANVPAANT
+2980 TEVANVPAENVKVT
-2991 HVFINE
+2991 INE
-2997 DAVLLQSGNGEFI
+2997 DAVLLQADEAEDFT
-3010 NATVGVTFDNSD
+3010 ATVGVTFDNSED
-3022 KGTHSYDY
+3022 GKHSWDY
-3030 YDNKLEYDWHM
+3030 YGNKLEYDWHM
-3041 MSSPLKDA
+3041 MSSSLKNA
-3049 IIGATYGDA
+3049 LIGATYEGE
-3058 TGNGQPVNI
+3058 TGYGKPVDI
-3067 TKLEGSYFPDGLISG
+3067 KTLEGSYFPDGLISG

-3097 YFEPEYHWIYLK
+3097 YFEPEYHWINLK
-3109 RSGDNHWHT
+3109 RSGANHWHT

-3147 YMMAINQDTYMSST
+3147 YMMAINQDTYMNST
-3161 GTLNSGDVTIKLTKQ
+3161 GVLNSGNVKIKLTQQ
-3176 ESQAPAPEQEYNEG
+3176 ESQSPAPEEAYNEG

-3199 AYLKMSNLGH
+3199 AYLKMSELGTLGY

-3218 GVYVPFVKGQSDN
+3218 GVYVPFVMTASTNPD
-3231 LEVLAKFVHPHQA
+3231 VLADNVHPHQA
-3244 FFVNAASN
+3244 FFVHAAK
-3252 DEELTFTPDMA
+3252 DGDVLEFTPEMA
-3263 TTEEDANSY
+3263 TTEKNSNSY
-3272 FRDDNIN
+3272 FRDGKIN

-3303 PELGGVTKLQ
+3303 PELGGVTKMQ

>member
-17 LLLMMVLFAGAATA
+17 LLLMMVLFALPVKA

-211 GDQPSIYSTE
+211 GDQPTISSTE
-221 YTEPFAIDLNLDG
+221 YTEPFAIDLDPVG

-249 TSGATPA
+249 TSGDTPA

-262 ADQRPLPGEP
+262 ADQRPLPGAP
-272 TISFEGN
+272 TISFTGN
-279 IVKMTPA
+279 MVTMTPA
-286 AVPAGL
+286 AVPPGL

-302 DGSEPSATNG
+302 DGSDPSATNG

-331 TQATDCPDKISTVVS
+331 TQATECPDKISAVES
-346 KTFGDVT
+346 ETFGDVT
-353 VPSPVIS
+353 VPAPVIS

-371 SFAQASIYYTTNGSE
+371 SFAQASIYYTTDGSE
-386 PTTSSSQYTATFAVT
+386 PTTSSSQYTAPFAVT
-401 PGTTVKAF
+401 PGTTVKAY
-409 AYYGAEHYLPSAVVS
+409 ANYDAEHYLPSAVVS

-431 GSGVY
+431 GSGTYNGV
-436 GGTTVLLDDREDHT
+436 VLLDDREDHS
-450 WSYYSDGDQP
+450 WSYYSDSEQP
-460 IHSLKPADVKIT
+460 IHSLKPADVKIA
-472 YTGYGDNTMTS
+472 YFGNGTGTVTTS
-483 TNTDNMPANSAFDTE
+483 TDANPDAGTWTQNATG
-498 VTSSQVAVNVGEA
+498 VQVSYNESE
-511 GNQFIYLKTLENANA
+511 NQFIYLKTLERV
-526 DGSGNYPYTMI
+526 DGATSNNPTGRCEYTTI
-537 PNPFQVRP
+537 PNPFSKRP
-545 TYEEETPSGS
+545 TY
-555 TIDVTI
+555 
-561 GSGNN
+561 GSGD
-566 TSQYLPT
+566 
-573 YTYNRYSF
+573 
-581 SEQIYTA
+581 
-588 SEIGSAGTIRT
+588 
-599 LSFRVSSNAT
+599 
-609 SRNVAI
+609 SR
-615 YLKHTT
+615 
-621 KTSFTSNTN
+621 
-630 WESMSSSDLV
+630 W
-640 FNGTVTFTSGW
+640 
-651 TEITLDT
+651 
-658 PFEYNGTSNL
+658 
-668 IVAVD
+668 
-673 DNTNGW
+673 
-679 QSSAMQCY
+679 
-687 TYNAGS
+687 
-693 NRSIYV
+693 
-699 TSDNTNYTPSTTTYT
+699 
-714 GTRDSYCN
+714 
-722 QVKFSSNGGSSSSAK
+722 
-737 YRGFYAWRV
+737 RGFYGWRI
-746 KSLSS
+746 KSIHGGKIYSAATDGTEYTAYTS
-751 GLAIQAD
+751 GNLATTNYLNAET
-758 GANVGVDGIIYP
+758 AYYFAP
-770 DQEIEFVTAN
+770 DSE
-780 AKGNEVEFEA
+780 KGMEVELEA
-790 LWAQAYVNSSTY
+790 LWARAYVSDTRNSSGGWGWNTY
-802 ATNSG
+802 YYYEVTNTTVG
-807 NYQNAYER
+807 YER
-815 NFKVGN
+815 NFVVLSQDNNAYRIGANSGN
-821 TITTYNYPV
+821 RITNSNNRAFTATTRYPN
-830 TFSTIYPDGTGTAGT
+830 GTAGSYTGAT
-845 IALGANYTCSSDVK
+845 IGGGDVTLTANTK
-859 FENITFTGGG
+859 FEFIGM
-869 SRTFTADG
+869 SMSDYTFTADG

-886 SGTVNYVRGLNQGTS
+886 SGTVNYVKGLAEGYYSTQTYGNLDYTIRLESGTFTYLSCTAGYFSTDGNAHNASYLSCTGS
-901 NNYSR
+901 NNS
-906 YRTDV
+906 
-911 NFNIRIESGSFNY
+911 I
-924 VSFYAGYTSTQG
+924 
-936 DSDAYTRLDGS
+936 
-947 ANCVNVVLG
+947 NVILG
-956 CDYDRAKGA
+956 CDYDRAK
-965 NNHGNDNLSVAY
+965 NSTTGNDQLTVTGTIIMGAGLSLS
-977 AVTMG
+977 
-982 NRVRMYNQVA
+982 NQNVNN
-992 SSKTLDLNI
+992 KTLDMTI
-1001 KSGKFYTSMG
+1001 KSGKFFTSLNGNMG
-1011 DDMGTGDA
+1011 DADA
-1019 TESMYLGITS
+1019 HKSLYLGIANVS
-1029 YISDNSGNTTK
+1029 NSK
-1040 TGERYVTIEG
+1040 VGERVLTIEG
-1050 GEMTNIAGG
+1050 GELANIAGG
-1059 VDANQTGDNGV
+1059 VDAGNQTTNSGV
-1070 RSFNLRMRG
+1070 RSITMRMKG
-1079 GLVKGAIYGAGAI
+1079 GTVNGAIFGGAAV
-1092 SPANGDRHMV
+1092 SPASGDRHMV
-1102 FTGGTV
+1102 FTGGTI
-1108 KGWIGAGANGVTA
+1108 KGWLGAGCNGVLGTSS
-1121 ENVTTG
+1121 TPG
-1127 GQTHGES
+1127 GQTYGVS
-1134 FVYVGGKT
+1134 YVYVGGKT
-1142 SVGGSA
+1142 QVDGTSA
-1148 SINGSEGGTVFGAG
+1148 TINGSEGGTVFGAG
-1162 KGSGASDEPESGRMS
+1162 KGSGGSDASEAQSGEMT
-1177 YGTNVVIADECDI
+1177 YGTNLVISDQANI
-1190 LNNVYGGGNYG
+1190 KNNVYGGGNYG
-1201 FAEEYTKLHILG
+1201 YALVNTNVYILG
-1213 GTVKGSVFGGSNQ
+1213 GTVQGNVFGGSNQ
-1226 NKGPVV
+1226 NQGPVV
-1232 TINMTNG
+1232 NVNMKGGTIN
-1239 NIKGNLYGG
+1239 GNLYGG
-1248 SNTSG
+1248 SNSSG
-1253 TIAGLATI
+1253 TISGLATI
-1261 NVSGGNVSNVFGGGY
+1261 NVSGGTVTNVFGGGY
-1276 GTSTNMAAG
+1276 GSSTNMAAG

-1310 GYAGTVTGNTEVNIT
+1310 GYAGTVTGNTEVNIS
-1325 GGTMNDVYGAGLGA
+1325 GGTMKDVYGAGLGA
-1339 EYNGTTWPPTAA
+1339 EYNGTTWPPAAA
-1351 NANITGTTTVNVS
+1351 NADVTGTTTVNVS

-1425 GNIRGNVFGG
+1425 GNVRGNVFGG
-1435 ALGAHGRIYVTGMR
+1435 ALGAHGRIYVNGMR
-1449 TVNILDGHVYGNVY
+1449 TVNMTDGHVYGNVY

-1471 GNDLSRADNSFST
+1471 GNDLSKADNTFST

-1497 GGIVDQNVYAAG
+1497 GGIIDQNVYAAG

-1542 VNMLSIGGSVWAGGD
+1542 VTKLSIGGSVWAGGD
-1557 WGTFSGQFGGS
+1557 WGTFNGQFGGS
-1568 TVSGNSNIYVDGTDY
+1568 TVSGNSNIYVDGNDY

-1619 IRNYGHADGNEPA
+1619 IRNYGHADGDEPA

-1661 INSLVTTEKYGIYE
+1661 INSLVTTEKYAIYE
-1675 IANGAVSDIQ
+1675 IANGAITESA
-1685 PYGLRLINGG
+1685 PYGIRVINGG

-1706 ANFKSMQLKSS
+1706 ANFKSMQLKSD

-1725 NDGGMVD
+1725 NAGGMVD
-1732 NADFDEVTPTTLP
+1732 NDDFDEVTPTTLP

-1760 VKYVSTT
+1760 VKYVSAT

-1811 PNDGGWISYTTSE
+1811 PNDGGWISYTSTK
-1824 NTFALDGNSGSVQ
+1824 NTFALDGNSGNVQ

-1932 WMYYDEDNL
+1932 WMYYDETNL
-1941 AQVTGVNENNT
+1941 TQVTGVNENNT

-1960 TEIKKNPDVNFGL
+1960 TDIKANPDVNFGL

-1981 NGSNYIICSDADNNL
+1981 NGSNYIICGDADNNL
-1996 ANANTKFGNE
+1996 AKATTKFGNE
-2006 NNTEQPQVTFRLTY
+2006 DNTEQPQVTFRLTY

-2105 LNSVGFEPAHNGVLV
+2105 LNSVGFETAHNGVLV

-2137 GLNYDNTSG
+2137 GYNYDNTSG

-2161 MTAQGGHTNQTEI
+2161 MTQSGHGTQI

-2195 ETADAEELIGTLTYN
+2195 ETANEEQLIGKLTYN

-2223 EQGNP
+2223 QQGNP
-2228 VYSEENNQPLKIVV
+2228 VYEQVNNQPLKIVV
-2242 EVYRRGTGNKF
+2242 EVYRRGTGTKF

-2311 NVTLYRYNGGHKLKA
+2311 NVTLYRYNGGHTLKA
-2326 DPETGVITPIVGN
+2326 ESQTGVITPIVGN
-2339 ENNDSYKGELLVVN
+2339 ENNDSYKGELLVAN

-2371 APAGGKGE
+2371 APVGGKGE

-2398 IVELSNGTVLNNNY
+2398 IVELSNGTVLHNNY

-2432 DAQIKDNVSVGVGA
+2432 DAQIKDNVSAGDGA
-2446 GVYMAGNMIVSDDV
+2446 GVYMAGNMIVSDNV

-2486 TDVTTDDYAKLGT
+2486 TDATTDDYAELGA

-2576 YESNEVEGYDPDNMD
+2576 YESNEVEGYDPDDMD

-2670 AMFGNTDGATIQD
+2670 AMFGNTNGATIQD

-2736 GTIHSAFAVNEMTGA
+2736 GTIHSAFAVNEMTGS
-2751 TNTVMGGLVG
+2751 TTTIMGGLVG

-2785 VGVNNEGCTVEN
+2785 VGVNNEGHTVEN
-2797 CYVVLGQQEYP
+2797 CYVVLGQQEHP
-2808 AFAYTNKGSIN
+2808 AFAYTNNGSIN
-2819 YCYVDKAGAQVG
+2819 YCYVDKAGSEVG
-2831 DTEGSTGSI
+2831 DTEGSTGTI
-2840 AKSGTYAAVK
+2840 AKSGTYAAVQSDIK
-2850 GRKELGYMYS
+2850 HINYMYR
-2860 DNIVTAPAE
+2860 DNKVTAADNEYVKTTP
-2869 NAYANHEN
+2869 
-2877 HEYLNNHTVVWNG
+2877 EYLNNHTVVWDG
-2890 LLSVLNQWVAD
+2890 LLSVLNQWVA
-2901 GHTSYSTWY
+2901 GHSGYTPWF
-2910 RPTTQGIN
+2910 RPINNKVN
-2918 GDLPVLGFPKDN
+2918 GDLPVLAFPKDN
-2930 SMATTATDAKF
+2930 SMATTATDGKF
-2941 LQYAAYNLEHTS
+2941 LQYAAYDLTEGNG
-2953 KADAFD
+2953 FN
-2959 NGIDGLLTNTNYTN
+2959 NGIDGLLANTNYAN

-2980 TEVANVPAANT
+2980 TEVANVPAENVKVT
-2991 HVFINE
+2991 INE
-2997 DAVLLQSGNGEFI
+2997 DAVLLQADEAEDFT
-3010 NATVGVTFDNSD
+3010 ATVGVTFDNSED
-3022 KGTHSYDY
+3022 GKHSWDY
-3030 YDNKLEYDWHM
+3030 YGNKLEYDWHM
-3041 MSSPLKDA
+3041 MSSSLKNA
-3049 IIGATYGDA
+3049 LIGATYEGE
-3058 TGNGQPVNI
+3058 TGYGKPVDI
-3067 TKLEGSYFPDGLISG
+3067 KTLEGSYFPDGLISG

-3097 YFEPEYHWIYLK
+3097 YFEPEYHWINLK
-3109 RSGDNHWHT
+3109 RSGANHWHT

-3147 YMMAINQDTYMSST
+3147 YMMAINQDTYMNST
-3161 GTLNSGDVTIKLTKQ
+3161 GVLNSGNVKIKLTQQ
-3176 ESQAPAPEQEYNEG
+3176 ESQSPAPEEAYNEG

-3199 AYLKMSNLGH
+3199 AYLKMSELGTLGY

-3218 GVYVPFVKGQSDN
+3218 GVYVPFVMTASTNPD
-3231 LEVLAKFVHPHQA
+3231 VLADNVHPHQA
-3244 FFVNAASN
+3244 FFVHAAK
-3252 DEELTFTPDMA
+3252 DGDVLEFTPEMA
-3263 TTEEDANSY
+3263 TTEKNSNSY
-3272 FRDDNIN
+3272 FRDGKIN

-3303 PELGGVTKLQ
+3303 PELGGVTKMQ

>member
-6 KGKLNKLKTCL
+6 KGKLNKLKTSLL
-17 LLLMMVLFAGAATA
+17 LLLMVLFALPVKA

-211 GDQPSIYSTE
+211 GDPPTINSTE
-221 YTEPFAIDLNLDG
+221 YTEPFAIDLNPVG

-249 TSGATPA
+249 TSGDTPA

-262 ADQRPLPGEP
+262 ADQRPLPGVP

-346 KTFGDVT
+346 ETFGDVT

-386 PTTSSSQYTATFAVT
+386 PTTSSSQYTAPFAVT

-436 GGTTVLLDDREDHT
+436 GGTTVLLDDREDHR
-450 WSYYSDGDQP
+450 WSYYSDKTNP
-460 IHSLKPADVKIT
+460 IRSLNPADVKIT
-472 YTGYGDNTMTS
+472 YYGNG
-483 TNTDNMPANSAFDTE
+483 TNTVATSNNANPGNTFSASTYNNNNVPTVQVSYNETE
-498 VTSSQVAVNVGEA
+498 NT
-511 GNQFIYLKTLENANA
+511 FIYLKTLERA
-526 DGSGNYPYTMI
+526 DGATSQNPTGNCAYTTI
-537 PNPFQVRP
+537 PNPFSKRP
-545 TYEEETPSGS
+545 TYGTGDTRWRGFYGWRVKSVTGGSIQGYAVGDVIDAETEVNFVPAAEYGMEVELEALWARAYVVAAGNNGNNRIGSYTVGYERNFLVLTSNATYYYGATTGRRITNTSYAVTITNRYPDGTVGNANALVRGNNNIAVGADTKFEFTAFTNMNNDGRFISAAGHNLVIGRGVTGTVNIIQGLSANATNNFNLRIESGTYANIRFMGSRGLTTGGKLTSILGSDYDRANNTNTNLRVTTDIVLSDAGTVGSAGTQGTERFHCTVKSGNFDMGGYGGDHQFYLSTPGGSMYAKRSLIVEGGIFSDIAGGIEEQTS
-555 TIDVTI
+555 TINAEMVNIRIKGGTINGAVFGAAQFAGSAGDRRFVITGGDFKGWIAGGCNGTRTTGGELYGNTYIYFGGKANCDSNGSSTTI
-561 GSGNN
+561 GSGQATGGNI
-566 TSQYLPT
+566 
-573 YTYNRYSF
+573 F
-581 SEQIYTA
+581 GA
-588 SEIGSAGTIRT
+588 GSGNSGATGD
-599 LSFRVSSNAT
+599 NAT
-609 SRNVAI
+609 
-615 YLKHTT
+615 
-621 KTSFTSNTN
+621 
-630 WESMSSSDLV
+630 
-640 FNGTVTFTSGW
+640 
-651 TEITLDT
+651 
-658 PFEYNGTSNL
+658 
-668 IVAVD
+668 
-673 DNTNGW
+673 
-679 QSSAMQCY
+679 
-687 TYNAGS
+687 
-693 NRSIYV
+693 
-699 TSDNTNYTPSTTTYT
+699 
-714 GTRDSYCN
+714 
-722 QVKFSSNGGSSSSAK
+722 
-737 YRGFYAWRV
+737 
-746 KSLSS
+746 
-751 GLAIQAD
+751 
-758 GANVGVDGIIYP
+758 VGR
-770 DQEIEFVTAN
+770 
-780 AKGNEVEFEA
+780 
-790 LWAQAYVNSSTY
+790 VNSST
-802 ATNSG
+802 
-807 NYQNAYER
+807 
-815 NFKVGN
+815 
-821 TITTYNYPV
+821 I
-830 TFSTIYPDGTGTAGT
+830 
-845 IALGANYTCSSDVK
+845 
-859 FENITFTGGG
+859 
-869 SRTFTADG
+869 
-877 NDLIFGRGI
+877 
-886 SGTVNYVRGLNQGTS
+886 
-901 NNYSR
+901 
-906 YRTDV
+906 
-911 NFNIRIESGSFNY
+911 
-924 VSFYAGYTSTQG
+924 
-936 DSDAYTRLDGS
+936 
-947 ANCVNVVLG
+947 
-956 CDYDRAKGA
+956 
-965 NNHGNDNLSVAY
+965 
-977 AVTMG
+977 
-982 NRVRMYNQVA
+982 
-992 SSKTLDLNI
+992 
-1001 KSGKFYTSMG
+1001 
-1011 DDMGTGDA
+1011 
-1019 TESMYLGITS
+1019 
-1029 YISDNSGNTTK
+1029 
-1040 TGERYVTIEG
+1040 
-1050 GEMTNIAGG
+1050 
-1059 VDANQTGDNGV
+1059 
-1070 RSFNLRMRG
+1070 
-1079 GLVKGAIYGAGAI
+1079 
-1092 SPANGDRHMV
+1092 
-1102 FTGGTV
+1102 
-1108 KGWIGAGANGVTA
+1108 
-1121 ENVTTG
+1121 
-1127 GQTHGES
+1127 
-1134 FVYVGGKT
+1134 
-1142 SVGGSA
+1142 
-1148 SINGSEGGTVFGAG
+1148 
-1162 KGSGASDEPESGRMS
+1162 
-1177 YGTNVVIADECDI
+1177 VIADDATVER
-1190 LNNVYGGGNYG
+1190 NVYGGGNYG
-1201 FAEEYTKLHILG
+1201 YVRNGNTNKSDLYVLG
-1213 GTVKGSVFGGSNQ
+1213 GTVQGSVFGGSNMQKGQ
-1226 NKGPVV
+1226 NVNIWMKDGVV
-1232 TINMTNG
+1232 E
-1239 NIKGNLYGG
+1239 GNLYGG
-1248 SNTSG
+1248 SNTQG
-1253 TIAGLATI
+1253 TVNYLATI
-1261 NVSGGNVSNVFGGGY
+1261 NVSGGTVTNVFGGGY
-1276 GTSTNMAAG
+1276 GQNTVMAQN
-1285 TKVTVS
+1285 TIVNVS
-1291 GGTIGTSAKEEPNG
+1291 GGTINN

-1310 GYAGTVTGNTEVNIT
+1310 GEQGRVTGNTNVAIS
-1325 GGTMNDVYGAGLGA
+1325 GGTMHNVYGAGLGT
-1339 EYNGTTWPPTAA
+1339 EYTGNTWPPAAA
-1351 NANITGTTTVNVS
+1351 NANIAGTTTVSVS
-1364 GGTMA
+1364 GGTID

-1379 VAFNATATSSTGKST
+1379 VAYSATASSATGNST
-1394 VNVSGGE
+1394 VSVSGGE
-1401 VTENVFGGGKNG
+1401 VTENVYGGGENG
-1413 TTQGATIVNVSG
+1413 TTQGTTIVNVSG

-1471 GNDLSRADNSFST
+1471 GNDLSRADNDFSS

-1497 GGIVDQNVYAAG
+1497 GGIVNQNVYAAG

-1732 NADFDEVTPTTLP
+1732 NADFDEVTPSTLP

-1760 VKYVSTT
+1760 VKYVNT
-1767 NGTKFGPV
+1767 NGTQFGPI

-1811 PNDGGWISYTTSE
+1811 PNDGGWVSFTATE
-1824 NTFALDGNSGSVQ
+1824 NTFDLAGNSGSIQ

-1842 HTTRSG
+1842 HTTRNG
-1848 EDYFRIWRVGGTE
+1848 EQYFRIWRVGGTE

-1996 ANANTKFGNE
+1996 ANANTKFGNKD
-2006 NNTEQPQVTFRLTY
+2006 NTEQPQVTFRLTY

-2105 LNSVGFEPAHNGVLV
+2105 LNSVDFVSAHDGVLV

-2161 MTAQGGHTNQTEI
+2161 MTAQGGHTNQTET

-2215 YKKQTGVD
+2215 YKKQNGVD
-2223 EQGNP
+2223 QQGNP
-2228 VYSEENNQPLKIVV
+2228 IYVQVDNQPLKIVV

-2385 QATAPLITVSNGG
+2385 QATAPLITVNNGG

-2432 DAQIKDNVSVGVGA
+2432 DAQIKDNVSAGDGA

-2486 TDVTTDDYAKLGT
+2486 TDATTDDYAELGT

-2576 YESNEVEGYDPDNMD
+2576 YESNEVEGYDPDDMD

-2736 GTIHSAFAVNEMTGA
+2736 GTIHSAFAVNEMTGSA
-2751 TNTVMGGLVG
+2751 NTVMGGLVG

-2797 CYVVLGQQEYP
+2797 CYVVLGQQVHP

-2819 YCYVDKAGAQVG
+2819 YCYVDKAGSEVG
-2831 DTEGSTGSI
+2831 DTEGSTGTI
-2840 AKSGTYAAVK
+2840 AKSGTYAAVQSDIK
-2850 GRKELGYMYS
+2850 HINYMYR
-2860 DNIVTAPAE
+2860 DNKVTAADNEYVKTTP
-2869 NAYANHEN
+2869 
-2877 HEYLNNHTVVWNG
+2877 EYLNNHTVVWDG
-2890 LLSVLNQWVAD
+2890 LLSVLNQWVA
-2901 GHTSYSTWY
+2901 GHSGYTPWF
-2910 RPTTQGIN
+2910 RPINNKVN
-2918 GDLPVLGFPKDN
+2918 GDLPVLAFPKDN
-2930 SMATTATDAKF
+2930 SMATTATDGKF
-2941 LQYAAYNLEHTS
+2941 LQYAAYDLTEGNG
-2953 KADAFD
+2953 FN
-2959 NGIDGLLTNTNYTN
+2959 NGIDGLLANTNYAN

-2980 TEVANVPAANT
+2980 TEVANVPAENVKVT
-2991 HVFINE
+2991 INE
-2997 DAVLLQSGNGEFI
+2997 DAVLLQADEAEDFT
-3010 NATVGVTFDNSD
+3010 ATVGVTFDNSED
-3022 KGTHSYDY
+3022 GKHSWDY
-3030 YDNKLEYDWHM
+3030 YGNKLEYDWHM
-3041 MSSPLKDA
+3041 MSSSLKNA
-3049 IIGATYGDA
+3049 LIGATYEGE
-3058 TGNGQPVNI
+3058 TGYGKPVDI
-3067 TKLEGSYFPDGLISG
+3067 KTLEGSYFPDGLISG

-3097 YFEPEYHWIYLK
+3097 YFEPEYHWINLK
-3109 RSGDNHWHT
+3109 RSGANHWHT

-3147 YMMAINQDTYMSST
+3147 YMMAINQDTYMNST
-3161 GTLNSGDVTIKLTKQ
+3161 GVLNSGNVKIKLTQQ
-3176 ESQAPAPEQEYNEG
+3176 ESQSPAPEEAYNEG

-3199 AYLKMSNLGH
+3199 AYLKMSELGTLGY

-3218 GVYVPFVKGQSDN
+3218 GVYVPFVMTASTNPD
-3231 LEVLAKFVHPHQA
+3231 VLADNVHPHQA
-3244 FFVNAASN
+3244 FFVHAAK
-3252 DEELTFTPDMA
+3252 DGDVLEFTPEMA
-3263 TTEEDANSY
+3263 TTEKNSNSY
-3272 FRDDNIN
+3272 FRDGKIN

-3303 PELGGVTKLQ
+3303 PELGGVTKMQ

>member
-6 KGKLNKLKTCL
+6 KGKLNKLKTSLL
-17 LLLMMVLFAGAATA
+17 LLLMVLFALPVKA

-157 VSDGQYRDEG
+157 VSDRQYRDEG

-211 GDQPSIYSTE
+211 GDPPTIYSTE
-221 YTEPFAIDLNLDG
+221 YTEPFAIDLDEVG

-249 TSGATPA
+249 TSGDTPA

-262 ADQRPLPGEP
+262 ADQRPVPDEP
-272 TISFEGN
+272 TISISGN
-279 IVKMTPA
+279 TVTFTPSE
-286 AVPAGL
+286 VPAGL
-292 NDTYYVRYTT
+292 NDTYYIRYTT
-302 DGSEPSATNG
+302 DGSEPTATNG
-312 TVYSE
+312 TVLNSRTG
-317 PFEWHTPNTTFKAI
+317 FSIEWHTPNTTFKAI

-346 KTFGDVT
+346 ETFGDVT

-386 PTTSSSQYTATFAVT
+386 PTTSSSQYTAPFAVT

-409 AYYGAEHYLPSAVVS
+409 AHYGAEHYLPSAVVS

-436 GGTTVLLDDREDHT
+436 GGTTVLLDDREDHS
-450 WSYYSDGDQP
+450 WSYYSDKTNP
-460 IHSLKPADVKIT
+460 IRSLNPADVKIT
-472 YTGYGDNTMTS
+472 YYGNGTGTVTTS
-483 TNTDNMPANSAFDTE
+483 TDANPGAGTWTQNATG
-498 VTSSQVAVNVGEA
+498 VQVSYNETA
-511 GNQFIYLKTLENANA
+511 NQFVYLKTLERV
-526 DGSGNYPYTMI
+526 DGTTSTTPTGRCEYTTI
-537 PNPFQVRP
+537 PNPFSKRP
-545 TYEEETPSGS
+545 TY
-555 TIDVTI
+555 
-561 GSGNN
+561 
-566 TSQYLPT
+566 
-573 YTYNRYSF
+573 
-581 SEQIYTA
+581 
-588 SEIGSAGTIRT
+588 GT
-599 LSFRVSSNAT
+599 
-609 SRNVAI
+609 
-615 YLKHTT
+615 
-621 KTSFTSNTN
+621 
-630 WESMSSSDLV
+630 
-640 FNGTVTFTSGW
+640 G
-651 TEITLDT
+651 DT
-658 PFEYNGTSNL
+658 R
-668 IVAVD
+668 
-673 DNTNGW
+673 W
-679 QSSAMQCY
+679 
-687 TYNAGS
+687 
-693 NRSIYV
+693 
-699 TSDNTNYTPSTTTYT
+699 
-714 GTRDSYCN
+714 
-722 QVKFSSNGGSSSSAK
+722 
-737 YRGFYAWRV
+737 RGFYGWRI
-746 KSLSS
+746 KSIRGGKIYSAATNGTQYTAYASGNLAATNWLSAE
-751 GLAIQAD
+751 GTYYFA
-758 GANVGVDGIIYP
+758 P
-770 DQEIEFVTAN
+770 DAET
-780 AKGNEVEFEA
+780 GMEVELEA
-790 LWAQAYVNSSTY
+790 LWARAYVVTTGGNNTAISS
-802 ATNSG
+802 
-807 NYQNAYER
+807 QNVGYER
-815 NFKVGN
+815 NFVVLAQNQNYYFGGN
-821 TITTYNYPV
+821 TSPRISNTGYAA
-830 TFSTIYPDGTGTAGT
+830 TISRRYPDGTLGNANATVRPVASGGGWGQQT
-845 IALGANYTCSSDVK
+845 YDITLGADTK
-859 FENITFTGGG
+859 FEFLGFYTNNNFTL
-869 SRTFTADG
+869 TAAG
-877 NDLIFGRGI
+877 HDLVVGRGV
-886 SGTVNYVRGLNQGTS
+886 SGTVNYVRGINDNITS
-901 NNYSR
+901 PNYH
-906 YRTDV
+906 
-911 NFNIRIESGSFNY
+911 IRLESGTFNY
-924 VSFYAGYTSTQG
+924 VSMLRGYSTSNNGSTDAGSTISG
-936 DSDAYTRLDGS
+936 TPSIKTTF
-947 ANCVNVVLG
+947 G
-956 CDYDRAKGA
+956 CDYDRAS
-965 NNHGNDNLSVAY
+965 NNGVTDNLIIQYCVFYGYGVSE
-977 AVTMG
+977 G
-982 NRVRMYNQVA
+982 NNISYSNQA
-992 SSKTLDLNI
+992 LKANI
-1001 KSGKFYTSMG
+1001 KSGKIGNGFTFNNNYLAQAHQTFY
-1011 DDMGTGDA
+1011 
-1019 TESMYLGITS
+1019 I
-1029 YISDNSGNTTK
+1029 GNAAARIR
-1040 TGERYVTIEG
+1040 GHRQLLVEG
-1050 GEMTNIAGG
+1050 GEIASIAGG
-1059 VDANQTGDNGV
+1059 IDGTANQNNNSVTIRMTGGHV
-1070 RSFNLRMRG
+1070 RG
-1079 GLVKGAIYGAGAI
+1079 CVYGAAARSAAYGNRNLI
-1092 SPANGDRHMV
+1092 V
-1102 FTGGTV
+1102 TGGTIT
-1108 KGWIGAGANGVTA
+1108 GWLGGGCNGEA
-1121 ENVTTG
+1121 YPQ
-1127 GQTHGES
+1127 GQTSEDTYGGITYGSSKVYFGGDAICGGE
-1134 FVYVGGKT
+1134 
-1142 SVGGSA
+1142 GSDF
-1148 SINGSEGGTVFGAG
+1148 SINGSLGGIVFGAG
-1162 KGSGASDEPESGRMS
+1162 KGVQGNTTSGRMNN
-1177 YGTNVVIADECDI
+1177 GTTVVIADNCNI
-1190 LNNVYGGGNYG
+1190 QRNVYGGGNYG
-1201 FAEEYTKLHILG
+1201 YAMNNTDVQVLG
-1213 GTVKGSVFGGSNQ
+1213 GTVQGNVFGGSNE
-1226 NKGPVV
+1226 NNGPVLSV
-1232 TINMTNG
+1232 NMKGGTVNG
-1239 NIKGNLYGG
+1239 NIYGG
-1248 SNTSG
+1248 SNNSG
-1253 TIAGLATI
+1253 TINGLATI
-1261 NVSGGNVSNVFGGGY
+1261 NVSGGTVSNVFGGGY

-1310 GYAGTVTGNTEVNIT
+1310 GYAGTVTGNTEVNIS
-1325 GGTMNDVYGAGLGA
+1325 GGTMKDVYGAGLGA
-1339 EYNGTTWPPTAA
+1339 EYTGTTWPPAAA

-1364 GGTMA
+1364 GGTMV

-1379 VAFNATATSSTGKST
+1379 VAFNASATSSTGKST

-1401 VTENVFGGGKNG
+1401 VTENVYGGGKNG
-1413 TTQGATIVNVSG
+1413 TTQGPTIVNVSG
-1425 GNIRGNVFGG
+1425 GNVRGNVFGG
-1435 ALGAHGRIYVTGMR
+1435 ALGAHGRIYVNGMR
-1449 TVNILDGHVYGNVY
+1449 TVNMTDGHVYGNVY

-1471 GNDLSRADNSFST
+1471 GNDLSKADNDFSS

-1497 GGIVDQNVYAAG
+1497 GGIVNQNVYAAG

-1637 LFSIQFAKTLII
+1637 LFSIQFAKTLIL

-1675 IANGAVSDIQ
+1675 IANGAITESA
-1685 PYGLRLINGG
+1685 PYGIRVINGS

-1706 ANFKSMQLKSS
+1706 ANYKSMQLKSD

-1732 NADFDEVTPTTLP
+1732 NADFDEVTPSTLP

-2006 NNTEQPQVTFRLTY
+2006 DNTEQPQVTFRLTY

-2105 LNSVGFEPAHNGVLV
+2105 LNSVDFVSAHNGVLV

-2161 MTAQGGHTNQTEI
+2161 MTAQGGHTSQTET

-2195 ETADAEELIGTLTYN
+2195 ETADAEKLIGTLTYN

-2215 YKKQTGVD
+2215 YKKQNGVD
-2223 EQGNP
+2223 QQGNP
-2228 VYSEENNQPLKIVV
+2228 IYVQVDNQPLKIVV

-2311 NVTLYRYNGGHKLKA
+2311 NVTLYRYNGGHTLKA

-2339 ENNDSYKGELLVVN
+2339 SNNDSYKGELLVVN

-2432 DAQIKDNVSVGVGA
+2432 DAQIKDNVSAGDGA

-2486 TDVTTDDYAKLGT
+2486 TDATTDDYAELGT

-2576 YESNEVEGYDPDNMD
+2576 YESNEVEGYDPDDMD

-2775 MTGSNTKGGL
+2775 MAGSNTKGGL

-2918 GDLPVLGFPKDN
+2918 GDLPVLAFPKDN

-2959 NGIDGLLTNTNYTN
+2959 NGIDGLLANTNYTN

-2997 DAVLLQSGNGEFI
+2997 DAVLLQSGNGKFI
-3010 NATVGVTFDNSD
+3010 NTTVGVTFDNS
-3022 KGTHSYDY
+3022 KKTATDY
-3030 YDNKLEYDWHM
+3030 YGNTLAYDWHF
-3041 MSSPLKDA
+3041 MSSPLADA
-3049 IIGATYGDA
+3049 STGATY
-3058 TGNGQPVNI
+3058 TNGTFNNSSAPNISGMVNGYFPNGLGL
-3067 TKLEGSYFPDGLISG
+3067 TTPAPEGS
-3082 SNPAIGGDVKWDFYT
+3082 VMWDFYT
-3097 YFEPEYHWIYLK
+3097 YYEPHYHWINLK
-3109 RSGDNHWHT
+3109 RGSTNHWHV
-3118 DGGAQIQYLSGQEGV
+3118 DGGANIPYAEADNTDEG
-3133 AVNNNETIFVPGKG
+3133 ATFVPGKG
-3147 YMMAINQDTYMSST
+3147 YMMAISQDSYMNST
-3161 GTLNSGDVTIKLTKQ
+3161 GTLNNGDVEITLYKQ
-3176 ESQAPAPEQEYNEG
+3176 ESQAPAPEELYNEG

-3199 AYLKMSNLGH
+3199 AYLDLNKVGAGN
-3209 AAYTYDADK
+3209 YYIYDAESNA
-3218 GVYVPFVKGQSDN
+3218 YVPYAVEGSEN
-3231 LEVLAKFVHPHQA
+3231 PVTPSRYIHPHQG
-3244 FFVNAASN
+3244 FFMHTDTDGAIF
-3252 DEELTFTPDMA
+3252 TFGKSMA
-3263 TTEEDANSY
+3263 TTKTDNGSY
-3272 FRDDNIN
+3272 FRGDDRVN
-3279 YPLVNLYAEN
+3279 YPLVNLFATN
-3289 EGGSRDLTVIELHR
+3289 ESGNTDLAIVEFNR
-3303 PELGGVTKLQ
+3303 PEIGGATKVSFM
-3313 TMRSSNFII
+3313 TNANFSL
-3322 AAHLDGQ
+3322 AAHLNGEG
-3329 SYGLVFTPEG
+3329 YGLLFAPEG
-3339 TERIPVHFIADEN
+3339 TEKVPVHFKAQED
-3352 GTYTLRWNT
+3352 GTYTLTWST
-3361 QNGEFTSLRL
+3361 YNGDFSSLLL
-3371 VDNLTGTNYDMLAN
+3371 VDNKTGVITDMLRA
-3385 DHYTFTASTEDY
+3385 DKYTFDASADDY
-3397 ASRFYI
+3397 SSRFYI

-3423 DGTDWVIN
+3423 DGSDWVVN

>member
-6 KGKLNKLKTCL
+6 KGKLNKLKTSLL
-17 LLLMMVLFAGAATA
+17 LLLMVLFALPVKA

-201 FGAKIYYTTN
+201 FGAKIYYTSN
-211 GDQPSIYSTE
+211 GDQPTISSTE
-221 YTEPFAIDLNLDG
+221 YTEPFAIDLDPVG

-249 TSGATPA
+249 TSGDTPA

-262 ADQRPLPGEP
+262 ADQRPLPGVP

-286 AVPAGL
+286 AVPPGL

-331 TQATDCPDKISTVVS
+331 TQATECPDKISTMVS
-346 KTFGDVT
+346 ETFGDVT

-386 PTTSSSQYTATFAVT
+386 PTTSSSQYTAPFAVT

-409 AYYGAEHYLPSAVVS
+409 AHYGAEHYLPSAVVS
-424 KIYVPEG
+424 KIYVPAG

-436 GGTTVLLDDREDHT
+436 GGTTVLLDDREDHS
-450 WSYYSDGDQP
+450 WSYYSDKTNP
-460 IHSLKPADVKIT
+460 IRSLNPADVKIT
-472 YTGYGDNTMTS
+472 YFGNGTNNIS
-483 TNTDNMPANSAFDTE
+483 TTNGATPAANNWTQSATT
-498 VTSSQVAVNVGEA
+498 VQVSYNETA
-511 GNQFIYLKTLENANA
+511 NQFVYLKTLERA
-526 DGSGNYPYTMI
+526 DGATSQNPTGNCAYTTI
-537 PNPFQVRP
+537 PNPFSVRP
-545 TYEEETPSGS
+545 TY
-555 TIDVTI
+555 
-561 GSGNN
+561 
-566 TSQYLPT
+566 QY
-573 YTYNRYSF
+573 
-581 SEQIYTA
+581 A
-588 SEIGSAGTIRT
+588 
-599 LSFRVSSNAT
+599 
-609 SRNVAI
+609 
-615 YLKHTT
+615 
-621 KTSFTSNTN
+621 
-630 WESMSSSDLV
+630 
-640 FNGTVTFTSGW
+640 
-651 TEITLDT
+651 
-658 PFEYNGTSNL
+658 
-668 IVAVD
+668 
-673 DNTNGW
+673 
-679 QSSAMQCY
+679 
-687 TYNAGS
+687 
-693 NRSIYV
+693 
-699 TSDNTNYTPSTTTYT
+699 T
-714 GTRDSYCN
+714 GTLNKYC
-722 QVKFSSNGGSSSSAK
+722 
-737 YRGFYAWRV
+737 GFYGWRV
-746 KSLSS
+746 KSVTGGS
-751 GLAIQAD
+751 IQNYAV
-758 GANVGVDGIIYP
+758 GATIP
-770 DQEIEFVTAN
+770 AETEIQFVPA
-780 AKGNEVEFEA
+780 GEYGMEVELEA
-790 LWAQAYVNSSTY
+790 LWARAYVVASRASFLAYYINSDDLQGGS
-802 ATNSG
+802 
-807 NYQNAYER
+807 YER
-815 NFKVGN
+815 NFYVFTG
-821 TITTYNYPV
+821 TYN
-830 TFSTIYPDGTGTAGT
+830 TDDINSTQKPLTISSRYPDGTAAGT
-845 IALGANYTCSSDVK
+845 GSRVQGDFTSNADTKFEYVVFRGGNNYCATLTGNGYDLIIGRGVTGYNNAAGATTIYGRNSNSNTALNYT
-859 FENITFTGGG
+859 
-869 SRTFTADG
+869 
-877 NDLIFGRGI
+877 L
-886 SGTVNYVRGLNQGTS
+886 
-901 NNYSR
+901 
-906 YRTDV
+906 
-911 NFNIRIESGSFNY
+911 RIESGTWNNIYFAGSGRTY
-924 VSFYAGYTSTQG
+924 SSTVSIRGI
-936 DSDAYTRLDGS
+936 
-947 ANCVNVVLG
+947 LG
-956 CDYDRAKGA
+956 CDYDRATS
-965 NNHGNDNLSVAY
+965 NNSLLVLQGDNTQNNNGYTNGQMYGGTTLTFSGS
-977 AVTMG
+977 G
-982 NRVRMYNQVA
+982 NRNNLTFDY
-992 SSKTLDLNI
+992 NI
-1001 KSGKFYTSMG
+1001 KSGQFQGNRLGSARG
-1011 DDMGTGDA
+1011 DEA
-1019 TESMYLGITS
+1019 FYLGS
-1029 YISDNSGNTTK
+1029 SQAANGNLQYIGKRRLT
-1040 TGERYVTIEG
+1040 VEG
-1050 GEMTNIAGG
+1050 GELASIAAGMNNSSTNYGVNDGTWAVMIRMKGG
-1059 VDANQTGDNGV
+1059 TV
-1070 RSFNLRMRG
+1070 RGS
-1079 GLVKGAIYGAGAI
+1079 IYGAAAFAEAVGNRVMI
-1092 SPANGDRHMV
+1092 
-1102 FTGGTV
+1102 FTGGTIN
-1108 KGWIGAGANGVTA
+1108 GWVAGGCNGYK
-1121 ENVTTG
+1121 TG
-1127 GQTHGES
+1127 SGGTLTGDTRL
-1134 FVYVGGKT
+1134 YVGGNTHIEHTT
-1142 SVGGSA
+1142 SDPDIATSKGG
-1148 SINGSEGGTVFGAG
+1148 NVFGAG
-1162 KGSGASDEPESGRMS
+1162 SGYSAEYAIGEVSNS
-1177 YGTNVVIADECDI
+1177 TVVLADNAVVSRAI
-1190 LNNVYGGGNYG
+1190 YGGGNYG
-1201 FAEEYTKLHILG
+1201 YIATGGVSNVYVLG
-1213 GTVKGSVFGGSNQ
+1213 GTVGDVFGGANQ
-1226 NKGPVV
+1226 RLGQTVNVFVKGGTV
-1232 TINMTNG
+1232 TNNV
-1239 NIKGNLYGG
+1239 YGG

-1253 TIAGLATI
+1253 TINNLATI
-1261 NVSGGNVSNVFGGGY
+1261 NVSGGTVSNVFGGGY
-1276 GTSTNMAAG
+1276 GEGTSMANN
-1285 TKVTVS
+1285 TIVNVS
-1291 GGTIGTSAKEEPNG
+1291 GGTINN

-1310 GYAGTVTGNTEVNIT
+1310 GALGTVSGNTTVSVS
-1325 GGTMNDVYGAGLGA
+1325 GGTMHNVYGAGLGA
-1339 EYNGTTWPPTAA
+1339 EYTGTTWPPAAA
-1351 NANITGTTTVNVS
+1351 NANIAGTTTVSVS
-1364 GGTMA
+1364 GGTMD

-1379 VAFNATATSSTGKST
+1379 VAYSTTASSASGNST
-1394 VNVSGGE
+1394 VSVSGGE
-1401 VTENVFGGGKNG
+1401 VTENVFGGGENG
-1413 TTQGATIVNVSG
+1413 TTQGTTIVNVSG

-1471 GNDLSRADNSFST
+1471 GNDLSRTDASFSGYT
-1484 YLGTEKISVTNIS
+1484 GTEKISVTNIS
-1497 GGIVDQNVYAAG
+1497 GGIIDQNVYAAG

-1518 YVFIGKDAINNAPF
+1518 YAFIGKTAIETAPF
-1532 KAPTDGITYN
+1532 KEPTTGITYN

-1725 NDGGMVD
+1725 NDNGMVD
-1732 NADFDEVTPTTLP
+1732 NDDFDEVTPTTLP

-1915 VLTFNAANYA
+1915 VLTFNAANYD

-1932 WMYYDEDNL
+1932 WMYYDEENE
-1941 AQVTGVNENNT
+1941 AQETGVNENDANV
-1952 NTAFQKAL
+1952 AFQKAL

-2006 NNTEQPQVTFRLTY
+2006 DNTEQPQVTFRLTY

-2066 STKVYAIMQGKGQ
+2066 STKVYAIMQGKES

-2092 FSLYESGEDAVFT
+2092 FSLFESGEDAKFT
-2105 LNSVGFEPAHNGVLV
+2105 LNSVDFESANDGVLV
-2120 ERGDEYTFNN
+2120 ARGGSVEYDFDH

-2161 MTAQGGHTNQTEI
+2161 MTAQGGHTTNQTET

-2215 YKKQTGVD
+2215 YKKQNGVD
-2223 EQGNP
+2223 QQGNP
-2228 VYSEENNQPLKIVV
+2228 IYVQVNNQPLKIVV

-2385 QATAPLITVSNGG
+2385 QATAPLITVNNGG

-2432 DAQIKDNVSVGVGA
+2432 DAQIKDNVSAGDGA

-2486 TDVTTDDYAKLGT
+2486 TDATTDDYAELGT

-2576 YESNEVEGYDPDNMD
+2576 YESNEVEGYDPDDMD

-2736 GTIHSAFAVNEMTGA
+2736 GTIHSAFAVNEMTGSA
-2751 TNTVMGGLVG
+2751 NTVMGGLVG

-2797 CYVVLGQQEYP
+2797 CYVVLGQQVHP

-2819 YCYVDKAGAQVG
+2819 YCYVDKAGSEVG
-2831 DTEGSTGSI
+2831 DTEGSTGTI
-2840 AKSGTYAAVK
+2840 AKSGTYAAVQSDIK
-2850 GRKELGYMYS
+2850 HINYMYR
-2860 DNIVTAPAE
+2860 DNKVTAADNEYVKTTP
-2869 NAYANHEN
+2869 
-2877 HEYLNNHTVVWNG
+2877 EYLNNHTVVWDG
-2890 LLSVLNQWVAD
+2890 LLSVLNQWVA
-2901 GHTSYSTWY
+2901 GHSGYTPWF
-2910 RPTTQGIN
+2910 RPINNKVN
-2918 GDLPVLGFPKDN
+2918 GDLPVLAFPKDN
-2930 SMATTATDAKF
+2930 SMATTATDGKF
-2941 LQYAAYNLEHTS
+2941 LQYAAYDLTEGNG
-2953 KADAFD
+2953 FN
-2959 NGIDGLLTNTNYTN
+2959 NGIDGLLANTNYAN

-2980 TEVANVPAANT
+2980 TEVANVPAENVKVT
-2991 HVFINE
+2991 INE
-2997 DAVLLQSGNGEFI
+2997 DAVLLQADEAEDFT
-3010 NATVGVTFDNSD
+3010 ATVGVTFDNSED
-3022 KGTHSYDY
+3022 GKHSWDY
-3030 YDNKLEYDWHM
+3030 YGNKLEYDWHM
-3041 MSSPLKDA
+3041 MSSSLKNA
-3049 IIGATYGDA
+3049 LIGATYEGE
-3058 TGNGQPVNI
+3058 TGYGKPVDI
-3067 TKLEGSYFPDGLISG
+3067 KTLEGSYFPDGLISG

-3097 YFEPEYHWIYLK
+3097 YFEPEYHWINLK
-3109 RSGDNHWHT
+3109 RSGANHWHT

-3147 YMMAINQDTYMSST
+3147 YMMAINQDTYMNST
-3161 GTLNSGDVTIKLTKQ
+3161 GVLNSGNVKIKLTQQ
-3176 ESQAPAPEQEYNEG
+3176 ESQSPAPEEAYNEG

-3199 AYLKMSNLGH
+3199 AYLKMSELGTLGY

-3218 GVYVPFVKGQSDN
+3218 GVYVPFVMTASTNPD
-3231 LEVLAKFVHPHQA
+3231 VLADNVHPHQA
-3244 FFVNAASN
+3244 FFVHAAK
-3252 DEELTFTPDMA
+3252 DGDVLEFTPEMA
-3263 TTEEDANSY
+3263 TTEKNSNSY
-3272 FRDDNIN
+3272 FRDGKIN

-3303 PELGGVTKLQ
+3303 PELGGVTKMQ